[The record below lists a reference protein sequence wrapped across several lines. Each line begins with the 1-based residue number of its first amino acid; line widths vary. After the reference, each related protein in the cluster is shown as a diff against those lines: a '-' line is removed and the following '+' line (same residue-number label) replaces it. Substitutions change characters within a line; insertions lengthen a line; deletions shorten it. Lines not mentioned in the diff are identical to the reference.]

1 MTEQRKNL
9 IKLIS
14 AVIIILLLP
23 VLFFRFIGEDPAKK
37 AANSTRQIAVVNED
51 TGVLSDEVKADDE
64 DDQSAQFGKEVA
76 AVLGERPDYSWTV
89 VNRSAAETGLKSKK
103 YDAIVYIPSDFS
115 KNILSYDK
123 ERPQKATL
131 EFSIQDNLN
140 AVNKE
145 KVQRE
150 LEDAQKTMN
159 KKMSALY
166 WNFVSQKVDNI
177 RGEFDKIVNKE
188 SEFQNVMYNFYKPS
202 SNDLAGEIKRQK
214 DLIDEL
220 KKSMNEAQ
228 GTTKEKASTAE
239 EAKNTLKDFVDTVER
254 YKEYQE
260 NQKKLLLAAQDSTQQ
275 QIQTGLDAISA
286 QQKANQFSEQ
296 MSGLSTGISQVKTQL
311 GIAGLAMDDAKK
323 ARQDQVPLQEMGMA
337 KIQSDLINNYL
348 VQYKA
353 ASKAAALEKI
363 KYLMTID
370 RKPLTQSDENLDDE
384 DLNDQEDEKI
394 EDLDIDL
401 DEQREELKNIAA
413 VIQEIS
419 DSLKEPEKEDPT
431 PENPGTEKPGTDEP
445 PTDNPENPDDGG
457 STNPDDTQGDTENDS
472 NSSDTGNDGQTDG
485 NTQDQDQQQ
494 ETDGQ
499 EQNGES
505 SNGDSDSGQTET
517 GTSAEQTAS
526 TDSALQLIQ
535 LANEDGTGDSGGT
548 GSDGGT
554 TQPGDEGQTGNDEV
568 SDIAKAKEQLSKA
581 SERIKQI
588 EERLKE
594 KQDSH
599 NEKVT
604 KLVDKLQEKIEEL
617 DKKIVHLNK
626 IVTAREDDFKTIY
639 GIITRAENN
648 ILKSPYL
655 EYNQNI
661 KNSLSDLFSLPITTK
676 NVSQLMSY
684 YNDLSLYEATLY
696 DSLDQGSLSWVKK
709 NVLNE
714 QQDKVSSVLALSPEE
729 SASWEDLK
737 NNTMQTDEDI
747 DNFINGMTEFAD
759 NYGSYIRDS
768 QAGVLD
774 ELTKISESASKAS
787 EQLVTGAAQESA
799 TFNNDGLSGT
809 MALSV
814 QDTVGQEV
822 LQMSDMMGS
831 LSERQSGIIDY
842 TTNMQ
847 QSVNDV
853 QTKADTLN
861 NNWGKNVASTKL
873 VRSDVYGIL
882 GNTLVDGQ
890 NNGYVY
896 DYLANPLKISGQVP
910 EEKIQTVPPVVILV
924 IILISSLLIGYF
936 SSYYQNAPLLV
947 KGALFGILNI
957 LVGLMISLFGLNI
970 YSLPDDQTI
979 KWSVFTILLLV
990 ASSAFIRAAFRF
1002 GSIPGWVAS
1011 AAMILFY
1018 VAPLIDL
1025 IMPNFTF
1032 EDPVSKVYID
1042 IQYGTGHLFTMGIS
1056 VLLIITLIAAA
1067 LPLVIRLI
1075 AEKTAESDET
1085 YEA

>member
-311 GIAGLAMDDAKK
+311 GQTSTVLAGAQQI
-323 ARQDQVPLQEMGMA
+323 REGQVPQQELGMA
-337 KIQSDLINNYL
+337 KIQSDLID
-348 VQYKA
+348 QYQA
-353 ASKAAALEKI
+353 TSRQAALKQVYKLLIETRD
-363 KYLMTID
+363 YLTD
-370 RKPLTQSDENLDDE
+370 EPPTDNSSDGDSQDNQNDKDPKEE
-384 DLNDQEDEKI
+384 DPEELK
-394 EDLDIDL
+394 IDL
-401 DEQREELKNIAA
+401 EKQREELKTIAA
-413 VIQEIS
+413 DIQDIS
-419 DSLKEPEKEDPT
+419 DNLKEPEKEDPT
-431 PENPGTEKPGTDEP
+431 PEPDTNSGNNDGDGTIPNDQNGNSGE
-445 PTDNPENPDDGG
+445 DN
-457 STNPDDTQGDTENDS
+457 
-472 NSSDTGNDGQTDG
+472 NSSDTGNDGQMDG
-485 NTQDQDQQQ
+485 GTQDQDQQQ
-494 ETDGQ
+494 GTDGQ
-499 EQNGES
+499 RQNGDASNGES
-505 SNGDSDSGQTET
+505 NSGQTET
-517 GTSAEQTAS
+517 GTAEQTAS
-526 TDSALQLIQ
+526 SDSALQLIR
-535 LANEDGTGDSGGT
+535 LTNEDGTGDSGD
-548 GSDGGT
+548 DGGT
-554 TQPGDEGQTGNDEV
+554 TQPGDEGQNGNDEV

-588 EERLKE
+588 EEELKE
-594 KQDSH
+594 KETAH
-599 NEKVT
+599 NEELKK
-604 KLVDKLQEKIEEL
+604 KLEELKEQMDGLNDEIDDLKDQVKTLEDKLEKLEAKRKQELEGIYRDMYNAIQEL
-617 DKKIVHLNK
+617 ENK
-626 IVTAREDDFKTIY
+626 AQLPFTEAIY
-639 GIITRAENN
+639 INKENIN
-648 ILKSPYL
+648 ATMRYYKYL
-655 EYNQNI
+655 
-661 KNSLSDLFSLPITTK
+661 S
-676 NVSQLMSY
+676 V
-684 YNDLSLYEATLY
+684 Y
-696 DSLDQGSLSWVKK
+696 DSILSGTIDSAAKTNAINGQQGYV
-709 NVLNE
+709 N
-714 QQDKVSSVLALSPEE
+714 SVLALSPEE
-729 SASWEDLK
+729 SASWEALK

-774 ELTKISESASKAS
+774 ELTKISESASKAL

-822 LQMSDMMGS
+822 LQMSDVMGS

>member
-1 MTEQRKNL
+1 MTEQRKSL

-23 VLFFRFIGEDPAKK
+23 VLFFRFIGDDPTKK
-37 AANSTRQIAVVNED
+37 AVNSTRQIAVVNED
-51 TGVLSDEVKADDE
+51 TGVLSDEVKSDE
-64 DDQSAQFGKEVA
+64 EDKSAQFGKEVA

-89 VNRSAAETGLKSKK
+89 VNRSAAETGLASKK

-123 ERPQKATL
+123 DHPQKATL

-202 SNDLAGEIKRQK
+202 SNDLAGEIKQQK

-239 EAKNTLKDFVDTVER
+239 EAKNTLKEFIDTVER

-275 QIQTGLDAISA
+275 QIRTGLDAIQA
-286 QQKANQFSEQ
+286 QQKANQFSER
-296 MSGLSTGISQVKTQL
+296 MSGLATGIGQAKTQL
-311 GIAGLAMDDAKK
+311 GQTSNVLANAQEI
-323 ARQDQVPLQEMGMA
+323 REGQVSQQELGMA
-337 KIQSDLINNYL
+337 KIQSNLIE
-348 VQYKA
+348 QYQA
-353 ASKAAALEKI
+353 ASRQAALNQVYELLVPSRQALTVAKGDDPV
-363 KYLMTID
+363 ID
-370 RKPLTQSDENLDDE
+370 DGSDNNDKDKDPKEENPEEL
-384 DLNDQEDEKI
+384 K
-394 EDLDIDL
+394 IDL
-401 DEQREELKNIAA
+401 EKQREELKNIAA
-413 VIQEIS
+413 DIQDIS
-419 DSLKEPEKEDPT
+419 DNLKEPEKEDPT
-431 PENPGTEKPGTDEP
+431 PEDPGTEPDDP
-445 PTDNPENPDDGG
+445 STDNPEKPDDGG
-457 STNPDDTQGDTENDS
+457 STNPDDTQGDTGNDN

-485 NTQDQDQQQ
+485 STQDQDQQKG
-494 ETDGQ
+494 TDGQ
-499 EQNGES
+499 EQPS
-505 SNGDSDSGQTET
+505 DASDSGKTET

-526 TDSALQLIQ
+526 SDSALQFIK
-535 LANEDGTGDSGGT
+535 LANEDGTGDSGDT
-548 GSDGGT
+548 GSGGDT
-554 TQPGDEGQTGNDEV
+554 MEPGDQDQPGNGDI

-588 EERLKE
+588 EEELKE
-594 KQDSH
+594 KETAH
-599 NEKVT
+599 NEELKKKLEEIKVQMEGLNDEIEDLKDKVK
-604 KLVDKLQEKIEEL
+604 KLEGKLENLEAKRKREFEGIYSAIREL
-617 DKKIVHLNK
+617 ENK
-626 IVTAREDDFKTIY
+626 DQLQFSGEINTESISALMRYYK
-639 GIITRAENN
+639 
-648 ILKSPYL
+648 YL
-655 EYNQNI
+655 
-661 KNSLSDLFSLPITTK
+661 S
-676 NVSQLMSY
+676 V
-684 YNDLSLYEATLY
+684 Y
-696 DSLDQGSLSWVKK
+696 DSVLSGTIDSAAKAGAIDGQQGNVK
-709 NVLNE
+709 
-714 QQDKVSSVLALSPEE
+714 SVLALTPEE
-729 SASWEDLK
+729 SASWEALK

-747 DNFINGMTEFAD
+747 NSFIDGMTKFAD
-759 NYGSYIRDS
+759 DYSGYIRDS

-774 ELTKISESASKAS
+774 ELTKISESAAKAS
-787 EQLVTGAAQESA
+787 EQLVTGATQESA
-799 TFNNDGLSGT
+799 TFSNDGLSGT

-831 LSERQSGIIDY
+831 LSDRQSGIIDY

-853 QTKADTLN
+853 QAKADTLN

-873 VRSDVYGIL
+873 VRNDVYGIL

-896 DYLANPLKISGQVP
+896 DYLANPLKISGEVP

-924 IILISSLLIGYF
+924 IVLISSLLIGYF

-990 ASSAFIRAAFRF
+990 ASSAFIRTAFRF

-1042 IQYGTGHLFTMGIS
+1042 IQYGTGHLFTMGIT
-1056 VLLIITLIAAA
+1056 VLLIITVIAAA
-1067 LPLVIRLI
+1067 LPLIIRLM
-1075 AEKTAESDET
+1075 AEHTAESDET

>member
-1 MTEQRKNL
+1 MTEQRKSL

-23 VLFFRFIGEDPAKK
+23 VLFFRFIGDDPTKK
-37 AANSTRQIAVVNED
+37 AVNSTRQIAVVNED
-51 TGVLSDEVKADDE
+51 TGVLSDEVKSDE
-64 DDQSAQFGKEVA
+64 EDKSAHFGKEVA

-89 VNRSAAETGLKSKK
+89 VNRSAAETGLASKK

-123 ERPQKATL
+123 DHPRKATL

-202 SNDLAGEIKRQK
+202 SNDLAGEIKQQK

-239 EAKNTLKDFVDTVER
+239 EAKNTLKEFVDTVER

-275 QIQTGLDAISA
+275 QIHTGLDAIQA
-286 QQKANQFSEQ
+286 QQKANQFSER
-296 MSGLSTGISQVKTQL
+296 MSGLTTGIGQVKTQL
-311 GIAGLAMDDAKK
+311 GQTSTVLADAQ
-323 ARQDQVPLQEMGMA
+323 RVREGQVPRQELGMA
-337 KIQSDLINNYL
+337 KIQSDLID
-348 VQYKA
+348 QYQA
-353 ASKAAALEKI
+353 ASRQTALEQV
-363 KYLMTID
+363 YEMLV
-370 RKPLTQSDENLDDE
+370 LTRPALTVEKGEDPVVDDGSDDDDQDKDKDPKEE
-384 DLNDQEDEKI
+384 DPEELK
-394 EDLDIDL
+394 IDL
-401 DEQREELKNIAA
+401 EKQREELKNIAA
-413 VIQEIS
+413 DIQDIS
-419 DSLKEPEKEDPT
+419 DNLKEPEKEEPT
-431 PENPGTEKPGTDEP
+431 PENPGTENPGTDEP
-445 PTDNPENPDDGG
+445 STDNPENPDDG
-457 STNPDDTQGDTENDS
+457 SNTNPDDSQGDTGNDD

-494 ETDGQ
+494 GTDGQ
-499 EQNGES
+499 EQNGDA
-505 SNGDSDSGQTET
+505 SNGESDSGQTET

-526 TDSALQLIQ
+526 SDSALQFIQ
-535 LANEDGTGDSGGT
+535 LANEDGTGDSGDT
-548 GSDGGT
+548 GGDGGT
-554 TQPGDEGQTGNDEV
+554 TQPEDEDQTGNDEI

-588 EERLKE
+588 EEELKE
-594 KQDSH
+594 KETAH
-599 NEKVT
+599 NEELKK
-604 KLVDKLQEKIEEL
+604 KLEEL
-617 DKKIVHLNK
+617 KEQMDGLNDEIDDLKDQVKKLEGKLENLEAKRKREFEGIYSAIRELENK
-626 IVTAREDDFKTIY
+626 DQLQFTGEINTESISALMRYYK
-639 GIITRAENN
+639 
-648 ILKSPYL
+648 YL
-655 EYNQNI
+655 
-661 KNSLSDLFSLPITTK
+661 S
-676 NVSQLMSY
+676 V
-684 YNDLSLYEATLY
+684 Y
-696 DSLDQGSLSWVKK
+696 DSVLSGTIDSTAKTNAIDGQQGNVK
-709 NVLNE
+709 
-714 QQDKVSSVLALSPEE
+714 SILALSPAET
-729 SASWEDLK
+729 ASWEDLK
-737 NNTMQTDEDI
+737 NNMMQTDEDI
-747 DNFINGMTEFAD
+747 NSFIDGMTKFAD
-759 NYGSYIRDS
+759 DYSGFIRDS

-774 ELTKISESASKAS
+774 ELTKISESAAKAS
-787 EQLVTGAAQESA
+787 EQLVTGATQESA
-799 TFNNDGLSGT
+799 TFSNDGLSGT

-831 LSERQSGIIDY
+831 LSDRQSGIIDY

-873 VRSDVYGIL
+873 VRNDVYGIL

-896 DYLANPLKISGQVP
+896 DYLANPLKISGEVP
-910 EEKIQTVPPVVILV
+910 EEKTQTVPPVVILV
-924 IILISSLLIGYF
+924 IVLISSLLIGYF

-1042 IQYGTGHLFTMGIS
+1042 IQYGTGHLFAMGIS
-1056 VLLIITLIAAA
+1056 VLLIITVIAAA
-1067 LPLVIRLI
+1067 LPLIIRLM

>member
-1 MTEQRKNL
+1 MTEQRKSL

-23 VLFFRFIGEDPAKK
+23 VLFFRFIGDDPTKK
-37 AANSTRQIAVVNED
+37 AVNSTRQIAVVNED
-51 TGVLSDEVKADDE
+51 TGVLSDEVKSDE
-64 DDQSAQFGKEVA
+64 EDKSAQFGKEVA
-76 AVLGERPDYSWTV
+76 TVLGERPNYSWTV
-89 VNRSAAETGLKSKK
+89 VNRSAAETGLASKK

-123 ERPQKATL
+123 DHPQKATL

-202 SNDLAGEIKRQK
+202 SNDLAGEIKQQK

-239 EAKNTLKDFVDTVER
+239 EAKNTLKDFIDSVER

-275 QIQTGLDAISA
+275 QIQTGLDAITA
-286 QQKANQFSEQ
+286 QQKANQFSER
-296 MSGLSTGISQVKTQL
+296 MSGLATGISQAKTQL
-311 GIAGLAMDDAKK
+311 GLASLAVDNAKK
-323 ARQDQVPLQEMGMA
+323 SRQDQVPLQEMGMK
-337 KIQSDLINNYL
+337 KIENDMFSAFLSRYKSQYQAIKYHNLNQLQQNIEKLRLSLFKPKEGGEKEDEEDTSDNKDNTDKEDIEDIKLD
-348 VQYKA
+348 
-353 ASKAAALEKI
+353 LEK
-363 KYLMTID
+363 
-370 RKPLTQSDENLDDE
+370 
-384 DLNDQEDEKI
+384 
-394 EDLDIDL
+394 
-401 DEQREELKNIAA
+401 QRDELKNVAT
-413 VIQEIS
+413 EINDIS
-419 DSLKEPEKEDPT
+419 EGLKEPEQENPTTPAGEEPSTDDSSNTEEPSNDNSTSDDQPTKEDT
-431 PENPGTEKPGTDEP
+431 GSAEESTQDNGSQNDVQTNIETGQEHQESSNNAPEQD
-445 PTDNPENPDDGG
+445 
-457 STNPDDTQGDTENDS
+457 TNTENAGVS
-472 NSSDTGNDGQTDG
+472 KTDFSLIKLA
-485 NTQDQDQQQ
+485 D
-494 ETDGQ
+494 ETDGSS
-499 EQNGES
+499 QNDRPQGDGADGET
-505 SNGDSDSGQTET
+505 DISD
-517 GTSAEQTAS
+517 AKKR
-526 TDSALQLIQ
+526 L
-535 LANEDGTGDSGGT
+535 NE
-548 GSDGGT
+548 
-554 TQPGDEGQTGNDEV
+554 
-568 SDIAKAKEQLSKA
+568 AA
-581 SERIKQI
+581 IK
-588 EERLKE
+588 LKE
-594 KQDSH
+594 IENVLHEKQEEH
-599 NEKVT
+599 NNKLEKHIDGLNQEIKDLNTTVSKLNDQIVDLT
-604 KLVDKLQEKIEEL
+604 KKLVDFDINVNNAYGLIYDLEDEIIQALQSRGYVDQKEKLTSIFSSRIQT
-617 DKKIVHLNK
+617 D
-626 IVTAREDDFKTIY
+626 
-639 GIITRAENN
+639 N
-648 ILKSPYL
+648 ISNLMKY
-655 EYNQNI
+655 Y
-661 KNSLSDLFSLPITTK
+661 NSLNLYKSTLNDNLDLGSMTIISGEVIQEQDG
-676 NVSQLMSY
+676 NV
-684 YNDLSLYEATLY
+684 
-696 DSLDQGSLSWVKK
+696 K
-709 NVLNE
+709 
-714 QQDKVSSVLALSPEE
+714 SVLALTPAE

-747 DNFINGMTEFAD
+747 NSFIDGMTKFTEDYSGF
-759 NYGSYIRDS
+759 IRDT

-774 ELTKISESASKAS
+774 ELTKISESAAKAT
-787 EQLVTGAAQESA
+787 EQLVTGTTQEAA
-799 TFNNDGLSGT
+799 TFSNDGLSGT

-831 LSERQSGIIDY
+831 LSDRQSGIIDY

-853 QTKADTLN
+853 QVKADTLN

-873 VRSDVYGIL
+873 VRNDVYGIL

-896 DYLANPLKISGQVP
+896 DYLANPLKISGEVP

-924 IILISSLLIGYF
+924 IVLISSLLIGYF

-990 ASSAFIRAAFRF
+990 ASSAFIRTAFRF
-1002 GSIPGWVAS
+1002 GSIPGWAAS

-1042 IQYGTGHLFTMGIS
+1042 IQYGTGHLFTMGIT
-1056 VLLIITLIAAA
+1056 VLLIITVIAAA
-1067 LPLVIRLI
+1067 LPLIIRMM
-1075 AEKTAESDET
+1075 AEHTAESDET
-1085 YEA
+1085 YEV

>member
-1 MTEQRKNL
+1 MTEQRKSL

-23 VLFFRFIGEDPAKK
+23 VLFFRFIGDDPTKK
-37 AANSTRQIAVVNED
+37 AVNSTRQIAVVNED
-51 TGVLSDEVKADDE
+51 TGVLSDEVKSDE
-64 DDQSAQFGKEVA
+64 EDKSAQFGKEVA

-89 VNRSAAETGLKSKK
+89 VNRSAAETGLASKK

-123 ERPQKATL
+123 DHPQKATL

-202 SNDLAGEIKRQK
+202 SNDLAGEIKQQK

-239 EAKNTLKDFVDTVER
+239 EAKNTLKEFIDTVER

-275 QIQTGLDAISA
+275 QIRTGLDAIQA
-286 QQKANQFSEQ
+286 QQKANQFSER
-296 MSGLSTGISQVKTQL
+296 MSGLATGIGQAKTQL
-311 GIAGLAMDDAKK
+311 GLTSLALKSAEQT
-323 ARQDQVPLQEMGMA
+323 RQGQVPLQEMGMK
-337 KIQSDLINNYL
+337 KIQEDMFSTFLERYETQYTATKIQNLNQLQDKIVNLRPALIKPEEDDQKHDNSNEENNDKEEDTTEEIKLDLEQQRDELNN
-348 VQYKA
+348 VA
-353 ASKAAALEKI
+353 AEI
-363 KYLMTID
+363 K
-370 RKPLTQSDENLDDE
+370 
-384 DLNDQEDEKI
+384 
-394 EDLDIDL
+394 DIS
-401 DEQREELKNIAA
+401 EG
-413 VIQEIS
+413 
-419 DSLKEPEKEDPT
+419 LKEPELNNPTMPGSEDPT
-431 PENPGTEKPGTDEP
+431 NDDNTNNKNPTSGDQ
-445 PTDNPENPDDGG
+445 PTD
-457 STNPDDTQGDTENDS
+457 
-472 NSSDTGNDGQTDG
+472 GNDGSTDDS
-485 NTQDQDQQQ
+485 TQMNPEINNEADNQGQQNSS
-494 ETDGQ
+494 EKTNDL
-499 EQNGES
+499 NGK
-505 SNGDSDSGQTET
+505 TET
-517 GTSAEQTAS
+517 TAQS
-526 TDSALQLIQ
+526 KAALRIIQ
-535 LANEDGTGDSGGT
+535 LADENDGSQVDDSKNE
-548 GSDGGT
+548 
-554 TQPGDEGQTGNDEV
+554 
-568 SDIAKAKEQLSKA
+568 SDISIAKKRLNAAAEQIQK
-581 SERIKQI
+581 I
-588 EERLKE
+588 EEELKE
-594 KQDSH
+594 KQEEH
-599 NEKVT
+599 NSKVEKRI
-604 KLVDKLQEKIEEL
+604 EKL
-617 DKKIVHLNK
+617 DKEIKDLNDKVDSLNIKINDLTSKFNDINDQFNK
-626 IVTAREDDFKTIY
+626 SSLLISEK
-639 GIITRAENN
+639 EKE
-648 ILKSPYL
+648 ILKILRNNGDKDRL
-655 EYNQNI
+655 EQ
-661 KNSLSDLFSLPITTK
+661 LSSVFTSTVDTK
-676 NVSQLMSY
+676 NVSDLMKY
-684 YNDLSLYEATLY
+684 YNYLYLYEKTLT
-696 DSLDQGSLSWVKK
+696 DSLDVGSMSLLSRDAIQGQQGNVK
-709 NVLNE
+709 
-714 QQDKVSSVLALSPEE
+714 SVLALSPEE
-729 SASWEDLK
+729 SASWEALK

-747 DNFINGMTEFAD
+747 NSFIDGMTKFAD
-759 NYGSYIRDS
+759 DYSAYIRDS

-774 ELTKISESASKAS
+774 ELTKISESAAKAS
-787 EQLVTGAAQESA
+787 EQLVTGATQESA
-799 TFNNDGLSGT
+799 TFSNDGLSGT

-831 LSERQSGIIDY
+831 LSDRQSGIIDY

-853 QTKADTLN
+853 QAKADTLN

-873 VRSDVYGIL
+873 VRNDVYGIL

-896 DYLANPLKISGQVP
+896 DYLANPLKISGEVP

-924 IILISSLLIGYF
+924 IVLISSLLIGYF

-990 ASSAFIRAAFRF
+990 ASSAFIRTAFRF

-1042 IQYGTGHLFTMGIS
+1042 IQYGTGHLFTMGIT
-1056 VLLIITLIAAA
+1056 VLLIITVIAAA
-1067 LPLVIRLI
+1067 LPLIIRLM
-1075 AEKTAESDET
+1075 AEHTAESDET

>member
-1 MTEQRKNL
+1 MTEQRKSL

-23 VLFFRFIGEDPAKK
+23 VLFFRFIGDDPTKK
-37 AANSTRQIAVVNED
+37 AVNSTRQIAVVNED
-51 TGVLSDEVKADDE
+51 TGVLSDEVKSDE
-64 DDQSAQFGKEVA
+64 EDKSAHFGKEVA

-89 VNRSAAETGLKSKK
+89 VNRSAAETGLASKK

-123 ERPQKATL
+123 DHPRKATL

-202 SNDLAGEIKRQK
+202 SNDLAGEIKQQK

-239 EAKNTLKDFVDTVER
+239 EAKNTLKEFVDTVER

-275 QIQTGLDAISA
+275 QIHTGLDAIQA
-286 QQKANQFSEQ
+286 QQKANQFSER
-296 MSGLSTGISQVKTQL
+296 MSGLATGISQVKTQL
-311 GIAGLAMDDAKK
+311 GQTSTVLAA
-323 ARQDQVPLQEMGMA
+323 AQQIREGQVPQQELGMA
-337 KIQSDLINNYL
+337 KIQSNLID
-348 VQYKA
+348 QYQA
-353 ASKAAALEKI
+353 ASRQAALNQVYGLLVES
-363 KYLMTID
+363 
-370 RKPLTQSDENLDDE
+370 RAALTVAKGDPQPDGDDGSDDE
-384 DLNDQEDEKI
+384 DKDPKEEDPEELK
-394 EDLDIDL
+394 IDL
-401 DEQREELKNIAA
+401 EKQREELKNIAA
-413 VIQEIS
+413 DIQDIS
-419 DSLKEPEKEDPT
+419 DNLKEPEKEDPT
-431 PENPGTEKPGTDEP
+431 PEDPGTEKPGTDEP
-445 PTDNPENPDDGG
+445 STDKPDNPDDGG
-457 STNPDDTQGDTENDS
+457 STNPDDTQGDTGNDD

-494 ETDGQ
+494 GTDGQ
-499 EQNGES
+499 EQNGDA
-505 SNGDSDSGQTET
+505 SNGESDSGQTET

-526 TDSALQLIQ
+526 SDSALQLIQ
-535 LANEDGTGDSGGT
+535 LANEDGTGDSGDT
-548 GSDGGT
+548 GGDGGT
-554 TQPGDEGQTGNDEV
+554 TQPEDEDQTGNDDI

-588 EERLKE
+588 EEELKE
-594 KQDSH
+594 KETAH
-599 NEKVT
+599 NEELKK
-604 KLVDKLQEKIEEL
+604 KLEEL
-617 DKKIVHLNK
+617 KEQMDGLNDEIGDLKDQVKKLEGKLENLEAKRKREFEGIYSAIRELENK
-626 IVTAREDDFKTIY
+626 DQLQFPGEINTESISALMRYYK
-639 GIITRAENN
+639 
-648 ILKSPYL
+648 YL
-655 EYNQNI
+655 
-661 KNSLSDLFSLPITTK
+661 S
-676 NVSQLMSY
+676 V
-684 YNDLSLYEATLY
+684 Y
-696 DSLDQGSLSWVKK
+696 DSVLSGTIDSTAKTNAIAGQQGNVK
-709 NVLNE
+709 
-714 QQDKVSSVLALSPEE
+714 SVLALSPEE
-729 SASWEDLK
+729 SASWEALK

-747 DNFINGMTEFAD
+747 NSFIDGMTKFAD
-759 NYGSYIRDS
+759 EYSGFIRDS

-774 ELTKISESASKAS
+774 ELTKISESAAKAS
-787 EQLVTGAAQESA
+787 EQLVTGATQESA
-799 TFNNDGLSGT
+799 TFSNDGLSGT

-831 LSERQSGIIDY
+831 LSDRQSGIIDY

-873 VRSDVYGIL
+873 VRNDVYGIL

-896 DYLANPLKISGQVP
+896 DYLANPLKISGEVP
-910 EEKIQTVPPVVILV
+910 EEKTQTVPPVVILV
-924 IILISSLLIGYF
+924 IVLISSLLIGYF

-1042 IQYGTGHLFTMGIS
+1042 IQYGTGHLFAMGIS
-1056 VLLIITLIAAA
+1056 VLLIITVIAAA
-1067 LPLVIRLI
+1067 LPLIIRLM

>member
-1 MTEQRKNL
+1 MTEQRKSL

-23 VLFFRFIGEDPAKK
+23 VLFFRFIGDDPTKK
-37 AANSTRQIAVVNED
+37 AVNSTRQIAVVNED
-51 TGVLSDEVKADDE
+51 TGVLSDEVKSDE
-64 DDQSAQFGKEVA
+64 EDKSAQFGKEVA

-89 VNRSAAETGLKSKK
+89 VNRSAAETGLASKK

-123 ERPQKATL
+123 DHPQKATL

-202 SNDLAGEIKRQK
+202 SNDLAGEIKQQK

-239 EAKNTLKDFVDTVER
+239 EAKNTLKEFIDTVER

-275 QIQTGLDAISA
+275 QIRTGLDAIQA
-286 QQKANQFSEQ
+286 QQKANQFSER
-296 MSGLSTGISQVKTQL
+296 MSGLATGISQAKTQL
-311 GIAGLAMDDAKK
+311 GIAGLAMNDAKK

-337 KIQSDLINNYL
+337 KIQSDLIKDYRDNVLNQVYGLL
-348 VQYKA
+348 VEAREPITDGNESETDDQDPKEVDPEEL
-353 ASKAAALEKI
+353 KIDLEK
-363 KYLMTID
+363 
-370 RKPLTQSDENLDDE
+370 
-384 DLNDQEDEKI
+384 
-394 EDLDIDL
+394 
-401 DEQREELKNIAA
+401 QREELKNIAA
-413 VIQEIS
+413 DIKDIS
-419 DSLKEPEKEDPT
+419 DNLKEPEKEEPT
-431 PENPGTEKPGTDEP
+431 PEDPGTDEP
-445 PTDNPENPDDGG
+445 STDNPDKPDDGNN
-457 STNPDDTQGDTENDS
+457 TIPDGTQGDTGNND
-472 NSSDTGNDGQTDG
+472 NNSDTGTEGQTDG
-485 NTQDQDQQQ
+485 DTQDRDQQG
-494 ETDGQ
+494 TDGQ
-499 EQNGES
+499 EQNGDA
-505 SNGDSDSGQTET
+505 SNGASDSGQIET

-526 TDSALQLIQ
+526 SDSALQFIK
-535 LANEDGTGDSGGT
+535 LANEGGT
-548 GSDGGT
+548 GESGGDGGT
-554 TQPGDEGQTGNDEV
+554 TEPGNEDQPGNDDI

-581 SERIKQI
+581 SERIKKI
-588 EERLKE
+588 EEELKE
-594 KQDSH
+594 KEDKH
-599 NEKVT
+599 NE
-604 KLVDKLQEKIEEL
+604 EL
-617 DKKIVHLNK
+617 YKKIKELNGQ
-626 IVTAREDDFKTIY
+626 IDDLKDEIDELNQQHEKVFSEGIYKTIY
-639 GIITRAENN
+639 DLESKNQLGFTKPLRSKN
-648 ILKSPYL
+648 ISNLMKYYKYL
-655 EYNQNI
+655 SVYDLV
-661 KNSLSDLFSLPITTK
+661 LSGTIDSTAKTK
-676 NVSQLMSY
+676 AIDGQQGNV
-684 YNDLSLYEATLY
+684 
-696 DSLDQGSLSWVKK
+696 K
-709 NVLNE
+709 
-714 QQDKVSSVLALSPEE
+714 SVLALSPEE
-729 SASWEDLK
+729 SASWEALK

-747 DNFINGMTEFAD
+747 NSFIDGMTKFAD
-759 NYGSYIRDS
+759 DYSGFIRDS

-774 ELTKISESASKAS
+774 ELTKISESAAKAS
-787 EQLVTGAAQESA
+787 EQLVTGATQESA
-799 TFNNDGLSGT
+799 TFSNDGLSGT

-831 LSERQSGIIDY
+831 LSDRQSGIIDY

-853 QTKADTLN
+853 QAKADTLN

-873 VRSDVYGIL
+873 VRNDVYGIL

-896 DYLANPLKISGQVP
+896 DYLANPLKISGEVP

-924 IILISSLLIGYF
+924 IVLISSLLIGYF

-990 ASSAFIRAAFRF
+990 ASSAFIRTAFRF

-1042 IQYGTGHLFTMGIS
+1042 IQYGTGHLFTMGIT
-1056 VLLIITLIAAA
+1056 VLLIITVIAAA
-1067 LPLVIRLI
+1067 LPLIIRLM
-1075 AEKTAESDET
+1075 AEHTAESDET

>member
-1 MTEQRKNL
+1 MTEQRKSL

-23 VLFFRFIGEDPAKK
+23 VLFFRFIGDDPTKK
-37 AANSTRQIAVVNED
+37 AVNSTRQIAVVNED
-51 TGVLSDEVKADDE
+51 TGVLSDEVKSDE
-64 DDQSAQFGKEVA
+64 EDKSAHFGKEVA

-89 VNRSAAETGLKSKK
+89 VNRSAAETGLASKK

-123 ERPQKATL
+123 DHPRKATL

-202 SNDLAGEIKRQK
+202 SNDLAGEIKQQK

-239 EAKNTLKDFVDTVER
+239 EAKNTLKDFIDTVER

-275 QIQTGLDAISA
+275 QIHTGLDAIQA
-286 QQKANQFSEQ
+286 QQKANQFSER
-296 MSGLSTGISQVKTQL
+296 MSGLATGINQVKTQL
-311 GIAGLAMDDAKK
+311 GQTSTVLAA
-323 ARQDQVPLQEMGMA
+323 AQQIREGQVPQQELGMA
-337 KIQSDLINNYL
+337 KIQSDLID
-348 VQYKA
+348 QYQA
-353 ASKAAALEKI
+353 ASRQAALNQVYGLLVES
-363 KYLMTID
+363 
-370 RKPLTQSDENLDDE
+370 RAALTVAKGDPEPDGDDGSDDE
-384 DLNDQEDEKI
+384 DKDPKEENPEELK
-394 EDLDIDL
+394 IDL
-401 DEQREELKNIAA
+401 EKQREELKNIAA
-413 VIQEIS
+413 DIQDIS
-419 DSLKEPEKEDPT
+419 DNLKEPEKEEPT

-445 PTDNPENPDDGG
+445 STDKPDNPDDGG
-457 STNPDDTQGDTENDS
+457 STNPDDTQGDTGNDD

-494 ETDGQ
+494 GTDGQ
-499 EQNGES
+499 EQNGDA
-505 SNGDSDSGQTET
+505 SNGESDSGQTET

-526 TDSALQLIQ
+526 SDSALQFIQ
-535 LANEDGTGDSGGT
+535 LANEDGTGDSGDT
-548 GSDGGT
+548 GGDGGT
-554 TQPGDEGQTGNDEV
+554 TQPEDEDQTGNDEI

-588 EERLKE
+588 EEELKE
-594 KQDSH
+594 KETAH
-599 NEKVT
+599 NEELKK
-604 KLVDKLQEKIEEL
+604 KLEEL
-617 DKKIVHLNK
+617 KEQMDGLNDEIDDLKDQVKKLEGKLENLEAKRKREFEGIYSAIRELENK
-626 IVTAREDDFKTIY
+626 DQLQFTGEINTESISALMRYYK
-639 GIITRAENN
+639 
-648 ILKSPYL
+648 YL
-655 EYNQNI
+655 
-661 KNSLSDLFSLPITTK
+661 S
-676 NVSQLMSY
+676 V
-684 YNDLSLYEATLY
+684 Y
-696 DSLDQGSLSWVKK
+696 DSVLSGTIDSTAKTNAIDGQQGNVK
-709 NVLNE
+709 
-714 QQDKVSSVLALSPEE
+714 SVLALSPEE
-729 SASWEDLK
+729 SASWEALK

-747 DNFINGMTEFAD
+747 NSFIDGMTKFAD
-759 NYGSYIRDS
+759 EYSGFIRDS

-774 ELTKISESASKAS
+774 ELTKISESAAKAS
-787 EQLVTGAAQESA
+787 EQLVTGATQESA
-799 TFNNDGLSGT
+799 TFSNDGLSGT

-831 LSERQSGIIDY
+831 LSDRQSGIIDY

-873 VRSDVYGIL
+873 VRNDVYGIL

-896 DYLANPLKISGQVP
+896 DYLANPLKISGEVP
-910 EEKIQTVPPVVILV
+910 EEKTQTVPPVVILV
-924 IILISSLLIGYF
+924 IVLISSLLIGYF

-1042 IQYGTGHLFTMGIS
+1042 IQYGTGHLFAMGIS
-1056 VLLIITLIAAA
+1056 VLLIITVIAAA
-1067 LPLVIRLI
+1067 LPLIIRLM

>member
-311 GIAGLAMDDAKK
+311 GQTSTVLAGAQQI
-323 ARQDQVPLQEMGMA
+323 REGQVPQQELGMA
-337 KIQSDLINNYL
+337 NIQSNLID
-348 VQYKA
+348 QYQA
-353 ASKAAALEKI
+353 ASRQTALNQVYKLLIETREYLTDEPPPDNSSDGDNQDNQDNSNDKDPKEDPEELKIDLEK
-363 KYLMTID
+363 
-370 RKPLTQSDENLDDE
+370 
-384 DLNDQEDEKI
+384 
-394 EDLDIDL
+394 
-401 DEQREELKNIAA
+401 QREELKIIAA
-413 VIQEIS
+413 DIQDIS
-419 DSLKEPEKEDPT
+419 DNLKEPEKE
-431 PENPGTEKPGTDEP
+431 EP
-445 PTDNPENPDDGG
+445 APENPDHPDDG
-457 STNPDDTQGDTENDS
+457 SSPNPDDTQGDTGNND
-472 NSSDTGNDGQTDG
+472 NSSDTGKDGQTDG
-485 NTQDQDQQQ
+485 NNQNQDQQQ
-494 ETDGQ
+494 GTDGQ
-499 EQNGES
+499 EQNGDASHGE
-505 SNGDSDSGQTET
+505 SDSGQTET
-517 GTSAEQTAS
+517 GTSAEQAAS
-526 TDSALQLIQ
+526 SDSALQFIQ
-535 LANEDGTGDSGGT
+535 LANEDGTG
-548 GSDGGT
+548 SDGDT
-554 TQPGDEGQTGNDEV
+554 TEPGNEDQPGNDDI

-588 EERLKE
+588 EEELKE
-594 KQDSH
+594 KETAH
-599 NEKVT
+599 NEELKK
-604 KLVDKLQEKIEEL
+604 KLEEL
-617 DKKIVHLNK
+617 EEQMDGLNDEIEDLK
-626 IVTAREDDFKTIY
+626 GKVKELEGKLENLEAKRKRELEGIYRDMHNAIQELENKDQLTFTNAIYINKENIDTAMRYYKF
-639 GIITRAENN
+639 
-648 ILKSPYL
+648 
-655 EYNQNI
+655 
-661 KNSLSDLFSLPITTK
+661 LS
-676 NVSQLMSY
+676 V
-684 YNDLSLYEATLY
+684 Y
-696 DSLDQGSLSWVKK
+696 DSVLSGTIDSTAKTNAIDGQQGNVK
-709 NVLNE
+709 
-714 QQDKVSSVLALSPEE
+714 SVLAIKPEE

-822 LQMSDMMGS
+822 LQMSDVMGS

>member
-1 MTEQRKNL
+1 MTEQRKSL

-23 VLFFRFIGEDPAKK
+23 VLFFRFIGDDPTKK
-37 AANSTRQIAVVNED
+37 AVNSTRQIAVVNED
-51 TGVLSDEVKADDE
+51 TGVLSDEVKSDE
-64 DDQSAQFGKEVA
+64 EDKSAQFGKEVA

-89 VNRSAAETGLKSKK
+89 VNRSAAETGLATKK

-123 ERPQKATL
+123 DHPQKATL

-202 SNDLAGEIKRQK
+202 SNDLAGEIKQQK

-239 EAKNTLKDFVDTVER
+239 EAKNTLKEFIDTVER

-275 QIQTGLDAISA
+275 QIRTGLDAIQA
-286 QQKANQFSEQ
+286 QQKANQFSER
-296 MSGLSTGISQVKTQL
+296 MSGLATGIGQAKTQL
-311 GIAGLAMDDAKK
+311 GIAGLAMNDAKK

-337 KIQSDLINNYL
+337 KIQSDLIKDYRDNVLNQVYGLL
-348 VQYKA
+348 VEAREPITDGNESETDDQDPKEVDPEEL
-353 ASKAAALEKI
+353 KIDLEK
-363 KYLMTID
+363 
-370 RKPLTQSDENLDDE
+370 
-384 DLNDQEDEKI
+384 
-394 EDLDIDL
+394 
-401 DEQREELKNIAA
+401 QREELKNIAA
-413 VIQEIS
+413 DIKDIS
-419 DSLKEPEKEDPT
+419 DNLKEPEKEEPT
-431 PENPGTEKPGTDEP
+431 PEPDTNSGNNDGDGTIPNDQN
-445 PTDNPENPDDGG
+445 DNSGEDN
-457 STNPDDTQGDTENDS
+457 

-485 NTQDQDQQQ
+485 STQDQDQQKG
-494 ETDGQ
+494 TDGQ
-499 EQNGES
+499 EQNGDAS
-505 SNGDSDSGQTET
+505 DGASDSGQIET
-517 GTSAEQTAS
+517 GISAEQTAS
-526 TDSALQLIQ
+526 SDSALQIIK
-535 LANEDGTGDSGGT
+535 LANEGGT
-548 GSDGGT
+548 GESGGDGGT
-554 TQPGDEGQTGNDEV
+554 TEPGNEDQPGNDDI

-581 SERIKQI
+581 SERIKKI
-588 EERLKE
+588 EEELKE
-594 KQDSH
+594 KEDKH
-599 NEKVT
+599 NE
-604 KLVDKLQEKIEEL
+604 EL
-617 DKKIVHLNK
+617 YKKIKELNGQIDNLK
-626 IVTAREDDFKTIY
+626 DEIDELNQQHEKVFSEGIYKTIY
-639 GIITRAENN
+639 DLESKNQLGFTKP
-648 ILKSPYL
+648 LKSKNISNLMKYYKYL
-655 EYNQNI
+655 SVYDLV
-661 KNSLSDLFSLPITTK
+661 LSGTIDSTAKTK
-676 NVSQLMSY
+676 AIEGKQGNVKSI
-684 YNDLSLYEATLY
+684 
-696 DSLDQGSLSWVKK
+696 
-709 NVLNE
+709 
-714 QQDKVSSVLALSPEE
+714 LALSPAE
-729 SASWEDLK
+729 SASWEALK

-747 DNFINGMTEFAD
+747 NSFIDGMTKFAGD
-759 NYGSYIRDS
+759 YSGFIRDS

-774 ELTKISESASKAS
+774 ELTKISESAAKAS
-787 EQLVTGAAQESA
+787 EQLVTGATQESA
-799 TFNNDGLSGT
+799 TFSNDGLSGT

-831 LSERQSGIIDY
+831 LSDRQSGIIDY

-853 QTKADTLN
+853 QAKADTLN

-873 VRSDVYGIL
+873 VRNDVYGIL

-896 DYLANPLKISGQVP
+896 DYLANPLKISGEVP

-924 IILISSLLIGYF
+924 IVLISSLLIGYF

-957 LVGLMISLFGLNI
+957 LVGLMNSLFGLNI

-990 ASSAFIRAAFRF
+990 ASSAFIRTAFRF

-1042 IQYGTGHLFTMGIS
+1042 IQYGTGHLFTMGIT
-1056 VLLIITLIAAA
+1056 VLLIITVIAAA
-1067 LPLVIRLI
+1067 LPLIIRLM
-1075 AEKTAESDET
+1075 AEHTAESDET

>member
-296 MSGLSTGISQVKTQL
+296 MSGLTTGISQVKTQL
-311 GIAGLAMDDAKK
+311 GQTSTVLAA
-323 ARQDQVPLQEMGMA
+323 AQQIREGQVPQQELGMA
-337 KIQSDLINNYL
+337 KIQSDLIN
-348 VQYKA
+348 QYQA
-353 ASKAAALEKI
+353 ASRQTALNQVYKLLIETREYLTDEPPPDNSSDGDNQDNQDNSNDKDPKEDPEELKIDLEK
-363 KYLMTID
+363 
-370 RKPLTQSDENLDDE
+370 
-384 DLNDQEDEKI
+384 
-394 EDLDIDL
+394 
-401 DEQREELKNIAA
+401 QREELKTIAA
-413 VIQEIS
+413 DIQDIS
-419 DSLKEPEKEDPT
+419 NNLKEPEKEDAK
-431 PENPGTEKPGTDEP
+431 PEDPGTDKPSTE
-445 PTDNPENPDDGG
+445 NPNNPDDG
-457 STNPDDTQGDTENDS
+457 SNTNPDDTKGDTG
-472 NSSDTGNDGQTDG
+472 TDGQTDG
-485 NTQDQDQQQ
+485 NNQDQDQQQ
-494 ETDGQ
+494 GTDGQ
-499 EQNGES
+499 EQNGNA
-505 SNGDSDSGQTET
+505 SNGESDSGQTET

-526 TDSALQLIQ
+526 SDSALQFIQ
-535 LANEDGTGDSGGT
+535 LANEDED
-548 GSDGGT
+548 T
-554 TQPGDEGQTGNDEV
+554 TQPGNEDQPGNDDI

-588 EERLKE
+588 EEELKE
-594 KQDSH
+594 KETAY
-599 NEKVT
+599 N
-604 KLVDKLQEKIEEL
+604 EEL
-617 DKKIVHLNK
+617 KKKLEELEEQMDGLNDEIEDLK
-626 IVTAREDDFKTIY
+626 GKVKELEGKLENLEAKRKRELEGIYRDMYNAIRELENKDQLTFTNAIYINKENIDTAMRYYKF
-639 GIITRAENN
+639 
-648 ILKSPYL
+648 
-655 EYNQNI
+655 
-661 KNSLSDLFSLPITTK
+661 LS
-676 NVSQLMSY
+676 V
-684 YNDLSLYEATLY
+684 Y
-696 DSLDQGSLSWVKK
+696 DSVLSGTIDSTAKTDAINGQQGNVK
-709 NVLNE
+709 
-714 QQDKVSSVLALSPEE
+714 SVLAIKPEE

-774 ELTKISESASKAS
+774 ELTKISESASKAT

-822 LQMSDMMGS
+822 LQMSDVMGS

>member
-1 MTEQRKNL
+1 MTEQRKSL

-23 VLFFRFIGEDPAKK
+23 VLFFRFIGDDPTKK
-37 AANSTRQIAVVNED
+37 AVNSTRQIAVVNED
-51 TGVLSDEVKADDE
+51 TGVLSDEVKSDE
-64 DDQSAQFGKEVA
+64 EDKSAHFGKEVA

-89 VNRSAAETGLKSKK
+89 VNRSAAETGLASKK

-123 ERPQKATL
+123 DHPRKATL

-202 SNDLAGEIKRQK
+202 SNDLAGEIKQQK

-239 EAKNTLKDFVDTVER
+239 EAKNTLKEFVDTVER

-275 QIQTGLDAISA
+275 QIHTGLDAIQA
-286 QQKANQFSEQ
+286 QQKANQFSER
-296 MSGLSTGISQVKTQL
+296 MSGLTTGIGQVKTQL
-311 GIAGLAMDDAKK
+311 GQTSTVLADAQ
-323 ARQDQVPLQEMGMA
+323 RVREGQVPRQELGMA
-337 KIQSDLINNYL
+337 KIQSDLID
-348 VQYKA
+348 QYQA
-353 ASKAAALEKI
+353 ASRQTALEQV
-363 KYLMTID
+363 YEMLV
-370 RKPLTQSDENLDDE
+370 LTRPALTVEKGEDPVVDDGSDDDDQDKDKDPKEE
-384 DLNDQEDEKI
+384 DPEELK
-394 EDLDIDL
+394 IDL
-401 DEQREELKNIAA
+401 EKQREELKNIAA
-413 VIQEIS
+413 DIQDIS
-419 DSLKEPEKEDPT
+419 DNLKEPEKEEPT
-431 PENPGTEKPGTDEP
+431 PENPGTENPGTDEP
-445 PTDNPENPDDGG
+445 STDNPENPNDG
-457 STNPDDTQGDTENDS
+457 SNTNPDDSQGDTGNDD

-494 ETDGQ
+494 GTDGQ
-499 EQNGES
+499 EQNGDV
-505 SNGDSDSGQTET
+505 SNGESDSGQTET

-526 TDSALQLIQ
+526 SDSALQFIQ
-535 LANEDGTGDSGGT
+535 LANEDGTGDSGDT
-548 GSDGGT
+548 GGDGGT
-554 TQPGDEGQTGNDEV
+554 TQPEDEAQTGNDEI

-588 EERLKE
+588 EEELKE
-594 KQDSH
+594 KETAH
-599 NEKVT
+599 NEELKK
-604 KLVDKLQEKIEEL
+604 KLEEL
-617 DKKIVHLNK
+617 KEQMDGLNDEIDDLKDQVKKLEGKLENLEAKRKREFEGIYSAIRELENK
-626 IVTAREDDFKTIY
+626 DQLQFTGEINTESISALMRYYK
-639 GIITRAENN
+639 
-648 ILKSPYL
+648 YL
-655 EYNQNI
+655 
-661 KNSLSDLFSLPITTK
+661 S
-676 NVSQLMSY
+676 V
-684 YNDLSLYEATLY
+684 Y
-696 DSLDQGSLSWVKK
+696 DSVLSGTIDSTAKTNAIDGQQGNVK
-709 NVLNE
+709 
-714 QQDKVSSVLALSPEE
+714 SILALSPAET
-729 SASWEDLK
+729 ASWEGLK
-737 NNTMQTDEDI
+737 NNMMQTDEDI
-747 DNFINGMTEFAD
+747 NSFIDGMTKFAD
-759 NYGSYIRDS
+759 DYSGFIRDS

-774 ELTKISESASKAS
+774 ELTKISESAAKAS
-787 EQLVTGAAQESA
+787 EQLVTGATQESA
-799 TFNNDGLSGT
+799 TFSNDGLSGT

-831 LSERQSGIIDY
+831 LSDRQSGIIDY

-873 VRSDVYGIL
+873 VRNDVYGIL

-896 DYLANPLKISGQVP
+896 DYLANPLKISGEVP

-924 IILISSLLIGYF
+924 IVLISSLLIGYF

-1042 IQYGTGHLFTMGIS
+1042 IQYGTGHLFAMGIS
-1056 VLLIITLIAAA
+1056 VLLIITVIAAA
-1067 LPLVIRLI
+1067 LPLIIRLM

>member
-14 AVIIILLLP
+14 AVVIILLLP
-23 VLFFRFIGEDPAKK
+23 VLFFRFIGDDPTKK
-37 AANSTRQIAVVNED
+37 AVNSTRQIAVVNED
-51 TGVLSDEVKADDE
+51 TGVLSDEVKSDE
-64 DDQSAQFGKEVA
+64 EDKSAQFGKEVA

-89 VNRSAAETGLKSKK
+89 VNRSAAETGLASKK

-115 KNILSYDK
+115 RNILSYDK
-123 ERPQKATL
+123 DHPQKATL

-202 SNDLAGEIKRQK
+202 SNDLAGEIKQQK

-239 EAKNTLKDFVDTVER
+239 EAKNTLKEFVDTVER

-275 QIQTGLDAISA
+275 QIHRGLDAIQA
-286 QQKANQFSEQ
+286 QQKANQFSER
-296 MSGLSTGISQVKTQL
+296 MSGLATGISQVKTQL
-311 GIAGLAMDDAKK
+311 GQTSTVLAA
-323 ARQDQVPLQEMGMA
+323 AQQIREGQVPQQELGMA
-337 KIQSDLINNYL
+337 KIQSDLID
-348 VQYKA
+348 QYQA
-353 ASKAAALEKI
+353 ASRQTALEQV
-363 KYLMTID
+363 YELLVPA
-370 RKPLTQSDENLDDE
+370 RQALTVAKGDDP
-384 DLNDQEDEKI
+384 I
-394 EDLDIDL
+394 EDDGSDNDDQDKDPKEEDPEELKIDL
-401 DEQREELKNIAA
+401 EKQREELKNIAA
-413 VIQEIS
+413 DIQDIS
-419 DSLKEPEKEDPT
+419 DNLKEPEKEEPAPEDPD
-431 PENPGTEKPGTDEP
+431 TEKPGTDEP
-445 PTDNPENPDDGG
+445 STDIPEKPDDGG
-457 STNPDDTQGDTENDS
+457 STNPDDNTQGDTGNDD

-485 NTQDQDQQQ
+485 NTQDQDQQPG
-494 ETDGQ
+494 TDGQ
-499 EQNGES
+499 KQNGDTSNGES
-505 SNGDSDSGQTET
+505 DNGQTET

-526 TDSALQLIQ
+526 SDSTLQLIQ
-535 LANEDGTGDSGGT
+535 LANEDGAGDTGG
-548 GSDGGT
+548 DGGT
-554 TQPGDEGQTGNDEV
+554 TQPEDEDQTGNDEI

-588 EERLKE
+588 EEELKE
-594 KQDSH
+594 KETAH
-599 NEKVT
+599 NEELKK
-604 KLVDKLQEKIEEL
+604 KLEEL
-617 DKKIVHLNK
+617 KEQMDGLNDEIDDLKDQVKKLEEKLENLEAKRKRELEGIYRDMYNAIQELENK
-626 IVTAREDDFKTIY
+626 AQLPFTKAIY
-639 GIITRAENN
+639 INKE
-648 ILKSPYL
+648 
-655 EYNQNI
+655 NI
-661 KNSLSDLFSLPITTK
+661 KTA
-676 NVSQLMSY
+676 MRY
-684 YNDLSLYEATLY
+684 YNYLSVY
-696 DSLDQGSLSWVKK
+696 DSILSGTIDSTAKTNAINGQQGNVK
-709 NVLNE
+709 
-714 QQDKVSSVLALSPEE
+714 SILALSPEE
-729 SASWEDLK
+729 SASWEALK

-747 DNFINGMTEFAD
+747 NSFIDGMTKFAD
-759 NYGSYIRDS
+759 EYSGFIRDS

-774 ELTKISESASKAS
+774 ELTKISDSAAKAS
-787 EQLVTGAAQESA
+787 EQLVTGATQESA
-799 TFNNDGLSGT
+799 TFSNDGLSGT

-831 LSERQSGIIDY
+831 LSDRQSGIIDY

-873 VRSDVYGIL
+873 IRSDVYGIL

-896 DYLANPLKISGQVP
+896 DYLANPLKISGEVP
-910 EEKIQTVPPVVILV
+910 EEKTQTVPPVVILV

-1056 VLLIITLIAAA
+1056 VLLIITGIAAA
-1067 LPLVIRLI
+1067 LPLIIRLM

>member
-1 MTEQRKNL
+1 MTEQRKSL

-23 VLFFRFIGEDPAKK
+23 VLFFRFIGDDPTKK
-37 AANSTRQIAVVNED
+37 AVNSTRQIAVVNED
-51 TGVLSDEVKADDE
+51 TGVLSDEVKSDE
-64 DDQSAQFGKEVA
+64 EDKSAQFGKEVA

-89 VNRSAAETGLKSKK
+89 VNRSAAETGLASKK

-123 ERPQKATL
+123 DHPQKATL

-177 RGEFDKIVNKE
+177 RGEFDNIVNKE

-202 SNDLAGEIKRQK
+202 SNDLAGEIKQQK

-239 EAKNTLKDFVDTVER
+239 EAKNTLKEFVDTVER

-260 NQKKLLLAAQDSTQQ
+260 NQKKLLLEAQDSTQQ
-275 QIQTGLDAISA
+275 QIRTGLDAIQA
-286 QQKANQFSEQ
+286 QQKANQFSER
-296 MSGLSTGISQVKTQL
+296 MSGLATGISQAKTQL
-311 GIAGLAMDDAKK
+311 GQTSNVLADAQ
-323 ARQDQVPLQEMGMA
+323 RVREGQVPQQELGMA
-337 KIQSDLINNYL
+337 KIQSDLID
-348 VQYKA
+348 QYQV
-353 ASKAAALEKI
+353 ASRQAALSQVYE
-363 KYLMTID
+363 LLVPA
-370 RKPLTQSDENLDDE
+370 RRALTVDKGEDPTEEDGSDNDDQNQDKDPKEE
-384 DLNDQEDEKI
+384 DPEELK
-394 EDLDIDL
+394 IDL
-401 DEQREELKNIAA
+401 EKQREELKSIAA
-413 VIQEIS
+413 DIQDIS
-419 DSLKEPEKEDPT
+419 DNLKEPEKEDST
-431 PENPGTEKPGTDEP
+431 PEPDTNSGNNDGDGTIPNDQNGNSGE
-445 PTDNPENPDDGG
+445 DN
-457 STNPDDTQGDTENDS
+457 

-494 ETDGQ
+494 GTDGQ
-499 EQNGES
+499 KQNDDASNGES
-505 SNGDSDSGQTET
+505 NSGHTET

-526 TDSALQLIQ
+526 SDSALQLIR
-535 LANEDGTGDSGGT
+535 LANEDRTGDSGD
-548 GSDGGT
+548 DGGT
-554 TQPGDEGQTGNDEV
+554 TQPEDDGEV

-588 EERLKE
+588 EEELEEKETAHNEELKKKLEELKE
-594 KQDSH
+594 QMDGLNDEIDDLKGQVKTL
-599 NEKVT
+599 E
-604 KLVDKLQEKIEEL
+604 DKLKKLEAKRKQELEGIYRDMYNAIQEL
-617 DKKIVHLNK
+617 ENK
-626 IVTAREDDFKTIY
+626 AQLPFTEAIY
-639 GIITRAENN
+639 INKENIN
-648 ILKSPYL
+648 AAMRYYKYL
-655 EYNQNI
+655 
-661 KNSLSDLFSLPITTK
+661 S
-676 NVSQLMSY
+676 V
-684 YNDLSLYEATLY
+684 Y
-696 DSLDQGSLSWVKK
+696 DSVLSGTIDSAAKTNAIEGKQGNVK
-709 NVLNE
+709 
-714 QQDKVSSVLALSPEE
+714 SILALSPAE
-729 SASWEDLK
+729 SASWEALK

-747 DNFINGMTEFAD
+747 NSFIDGMTKFAD
-759 NYGSYIRDS
+759 DYSGFIRDS

-774 ELTKISESASKAS
+774 ELTKISESAAKAT
-787 EQLVTGAAQESA
+787 EQLVTGATQESA
-799 TFNNDGLSGT
+799 TFSNDGLSGT
-809 MALSV
+809 MALNV

-831 LSERQSGIIDY
+831 LSDRQSGIIDY

-853 QTKADTLN
+853 QAKADTLN

-873 VRSDVYGIL
+873 VRNDVYGIL

-896 DYLANPLKISGQVP
+896 DYLANPLKISGEVP
-910 EEKIQTVPPVVILV
+910 EEKTQTVPPVVILV
-924 IILISSLLIGYF
+924 IVLISSLLIGYF

-990 ASSAFIRAAFRF
+990 ASSAFIRTAFRF

-1042 IQYGTGHLFTMGIS
+1042 IQYGTGHLFTMGIT
-1056 VLLIITLIAAA
+1056 VLLIITVIAAA
-1067 LPLVIRLI
+1067 LPLIIRLM
-1075 AEKTAESDET
+1075 AEHTAESDET

>member
-1 MTEQRKNL
+1 MTEQRKSL

-23 VLFFRFIGEDPAKK
+23 VLFFRFIGEDPTKK
-37 AANSTRQIAVVNED
+37 AVNSTRQIAVVNED
-51 TGVLSDEVKADDE
+51 TGVLSDEVKSDE
-64 DDQSAQFGKEVA
+64 EDKSAHFGKEVA

-89 VNRSAAETGLKSKK
+89 VNRSAAETGLASKK

-123 ERPQKATL
+123 DHPRKATL

-202 SNDLAGEIKRQK
+202 SNDLAGEIKQQK

-239 EAKNTLKDFVDTVER
+239 EAKNTLKEFVDTVER

-275 QIQTGLDAISA
+275 QIHTGLDAIQA
-286 QQKANQFSEQ
+286 QQKANQFSER

-311 GIAGLAMDDAKK
+311 GQTSTVLAA
-323 ARQDQVPLQEMGMA
+323 AQQIREGQVPQQELGMA
-337 KIQSDLINNYL
+337 KIQSDLID
-348 VQYKA
+348 QYQA
-353 ASKAAALEKI
+353 TSRQAALNQVYGLLVES
-363 KYLMTID
+363 
-370 RKPLTQSDENLDDE
+370 RAALTVAKGDPEPDGDDGSDDE
-384 DLNDQEDEKI
+384 DKDPKEENPEELK
-394 EDLDIDL
+394 IDL
-401 DEQREELKNIAA
+401 EKQREELKNIAA
-413 VIQEIS
+413 DIQDIS
-419 DSLKEPEKEDPT
+419 DNLKEPEKEEPT
-431 PENPGTEKPGTDEP
+431 PENPGTENPGTDEP
-445 PTDNPENPDDGG
+445 STDNPENPDDG
-457 STNPDDTQGDTENDS
+457 SNTNPDDSQGDTGNDD

-494 ETDGQ
+494 GTDGQ
-499 EQNGES
+499 EQNGDA
-505 SNGDSDSGQTET
+505 SNGESDSGQTET

-526 TDSALQLIQ
+526 SDSALQLIQ
-535 LANEDGTGDSGGT
+535 LANEDGTGDSGDT
-548 GSDGGT
+548 GGDGGT
-554 TQPGDEGQTGNDEV
+554 TQPEDEDQTGNDEI

-588 EERLKE
+588 EEELKE
-594 KQDSH
+594 KETAH
-599 NEKVT
+599 NEELKK
-604 KLVDKLQEKIEEL
+604 KLEEL
-617 DKKIVHLNK
+617 KEQMDSLNDEIDDLKDQVKKLEGKLENLEAKRKREFEGIYSAIRELENK
-626 IVTAREDDFKTIY
+626 DQLQFPGEINTESISALMRYYK
-639 GIITRAENN
+639 
-648 ILKSPYL
+648 YL
-655 EYNQNI
+655 
-661 KNSLSDLFSLPITTK
+661 S
-676 NVSQLMSY
+676 V
-684 YNDLSLYEATLY
+684 Y
-696 DSLDQGSLSWVKK
+696 DSVLSGTIDSTAKTNAIDGQQGNVK
-709 NVLNE
+709 
-714 QQDKVSSVLALSPEE
+714 SILALSPAET
-729 SASWEDLK
+729 ASWEDLK
-737 NNTMQTDEDI
+737 NNMMQTDEDI
-747 DNFINGMTEFAD
+747 NSFIDGMTKFAD
-759 NYGSYIRDS
+759 DYSGFIRDS

-774 ELTKISESASKAS
+774 ELTKISESAAKAS
-787 EQLVTGAAQESA
+787 EQLVTGVTQESA
-799 TFNNDGLSGT
+799 TFSNDGLSGT

-831 LSERQSGIIDY
+831 LSDRQSGIIDY

-873 VRSDVYGIL
+873 VRNDVYGIL

-896 DYLANPLKISGQVP
+896 DYLANPLKISGEVP
-910 EEKIQTVPPVVILV
+910 EEKTQTVPPVVILV
-924 IILISSLLIGYF
+924 IVLISSLLIGYF

-1042 IQYGTGHLFTMGIS
+1042 IQYGTGHLFAMGIS
-1056 VLLIITLIAAA
+1056 VLLIITVIAAA
-1067 LPLVIRLI
+1067 LPLIIRLM

>member
-311 GIAGLAMDDAKK
+311 GQTSTVLAGAQQI
-323 ARQDQVPLQEMGMA
+323 REGQVPQQELGMA
-337 KIQSDLINNYL
+337 KIQSNLID
-348 VQYKA
+348 QYQA
-353 ASKAAALEKI
+353 VSRQAALNQVYGLLVEA
-363 KYLMTID
+363 
-370 RKPLTQSDENLDDE
+370 REALTVAKGDPQPDGDNGSDDE
-384 DLNDQEDEKI
+384 DKDPNEENPEELK
-394 EDLDIDL
+394 IDL
-401 DEQREELKNIAA
+401 EKQREELKSIAA
-413 VIQEIS
+413 DIQDIS
-419 DSLKEPEKEDPT
+419 DNLKEPEKEEPA
-431 PENPGTEKPGTDEP
+431 PENPS
-445 PTDNPENPDDGG
+445 PENPDHPDDGSNPNPDDG
-457 STNPDDTQGDTENDS
+457 SSPNPDDTQGDTGNDD
-472 NSSDTGNDGQTDG
+472 NSSDTGKDGQTDG
-485 NTQDQDQQQ
+485 NNQDQDQQQ
-494 ETDGQ
+494 GTDGQ
-499 EQNGES
+499 EHNGDASNGE
-505 SNGDSDSGQTET
+505 SDSGQTET

-526 TDSALQLIQ
+526 SDSALQFIQ
-535 LANEDGTGDSGGT
+535 LANEDE
-548 GSDGGT
+548 GT
-554 TQPGDEGQTGNDEV
+554 TQPGNEDQPGNDDI

-588 EERLKE
+588 EEELKE
-594 KQDSH
+594 KETAH
-599 NEKVT
+599 NDELNKKLEELKEQMDGLNDEIDDLKDQVEKLET
-604 KLVDKLQEKIEEL
+604 KLENLEAKRQKEFEGIYRAIRELENKDQLQFPGEINTESISALMRYYK
-617 DKKIVHLNK
+617 
-626 IVTAREDDFKTIY
+626 
-639 GIITRAENN
+639 
-648 ILKSPYL
+648 YL
-655 EYNQNI
+655 
-661 KNSLSDLFSLPITTK
+661 S
-676 NVSQLMSY
+676 V
-684 YNDLSLYEATLY
+684 Y
-696 DSLDQGSLSWVKK
+696 DSVLSGTVDSTAKTNVIDGQQGNVK
-709 NVLNE
+709 
-714 QQDKVSSVLALSPEE
+714 SVLAIKPEE

-737 NNTMQTDEDI
+737 NNMMQTDEDI

>member
-1 MTEQRKNL
+1 MTEQRKSL

-23 VLFFRFIGEDPAKK
+23 VLFFRFIGDDPTKK
-37 AANSTRQIAVVNED
+37 AVNSTRQIAVVNED
-51 TGVLSDEVKADDE
+51 TGVLSDEVKSDE
-64 DDQSAQFGKEVA
+64 EDKSAQFGKEVA

-89 VNRSAAETGLKSKK
+89 VNRSAAETGLASKK

-123 ERPQKATL
+123 DHPQKATL

-202 SNDLAGEIKRQK
+202 SNDLAGEIKQQK

-239 EAKNTLKDFVDTVER
+239 EAKNTLKEFIDTVER

-275 QIQTGLDAISA
+275 QIRTGLDAIQA
-286 QQKANQFSEQ
+286 QQKANQFSER
-296 MSGLSTGISQVKTQL
+296 MSGLATGISQAKTQL
-311 GIAGLAMDDAKK
+311 GQTSNVLANAQQI
-323 ARQDQVPLQEMGMA
+323 REGQVSQQELGMA
-337 KIQSDLINNYL
+337 KIQSDLID
-348 VQYKA
+348 QYQV
-353 ASKAAALEKI
+353 ASRQAALSQVYE
-363 KYLMTID
+363 LLVPA
-370 RKPLTQSDENLDDE
+370 RRALTVDKGEDPTEEDGSDNDDQNQDKDPKEE
-384 DLNDQEDEKI
+384 DPEELK
-394 EDLDIDL
+394 IDL
-401 DEQREELKNIAA
+401 EKQREELKSIAA
-413 VIQEIS
+413 DIQDIS
-419 DSLKEPEKEDPT
+419 DNLKEPEKEDST
-431 PENPGTEKPGTDEP
+431 PEPDTNSGNNDGDGTIPNDQNGNSGE
-445 PTDNPENPDDGG
+445 DN
-457 STNPDDTQGDTENDS
+457 

-494 ETDGQ
+494 GTDGQ
-499 EQNGES
+499 KQNDDASNGES
-505 SNGDSDSGQTET
+505 NSGHTET

-526 TDSALQLIQ
+526 SDSALQLIR
-535 LANEDGTGDSGGT
+535 LANEDGTGDSG
-548 GSDGGT
+548 DNGGT
-554 TQPGDEGQTGNDEV
+554 TQPEDDGEV

-588 EERLKE
+588 EEELEEKETAHNEELKKKLEELKE
-594 KQDSH
+594 QMDGLNDEIDDLKGQVKTL
-599 NEKVT
+599 E
-604 KLVDKLQEKIEEL
+604 DKLKKLEAKRKQELEGIYRDMYNAIQEL
-617 DKKIVHLNK
+617 ENK
-626 IVTAREDDFKTIY
+626 AQLPFTEAIY
-639 GIITRAENN
+639 INKENIN
-648 ILKSPYL
+648 AAMRYYKYL
-655 EYNQNI
+655 
-661 KNSLSDLFSLPITTK
+661 S
-676 NVSQLMSY
+676 V
-684 YNDLSLYEATLY
+684 Y
-696 DSLDQGSLSWVKK
+696 DSVLSGTIDSAAKTNAIEGQQGNVK
-709 NVLNE
+709 
-714 QQDKVSSVLALSPEE
+714 SVLALTPEE
-729 SASWEDLK
+729 SASWEALK

-747 DNFINGMTEFAD
+747 NSFIDGMTKFAD
-759 NYGSYIRDS
+759 DYSGYIRDS

-774 ELTKISESASKAS
+774 ELTKISESAAKAS
-787 EQLVTGAAQESA
+787 EQLVTGATQESA
-799 TFNNDGLSGT
+799 TFSNDGLSGT

-831 LSERQSGIIDY
+831 LSDRQSGIIDY

-853 QTKADTLN
+853 QAKADTLN

-873 VRSDVYGIL
+873 VRNDVYGIL

-896 DYLANPLKISGQVP
+896 DYLANPLKISGEVP

-924 IILISSLLIGYF
+924 IVLISSLLIGYF

-990 ASSAFIRAAFRF
+990 ASSAFIRTAFRF

-1042 IQYGTGHLFTMGIS
+1042 IQYGTGHLFTMGIT
-1056 VLLIITLIAAA
+1056 VLLIITVIAAA
-1067 LPLVIRLI
+1067 LPLIIRLM
-1075 AEKTAESDET
+1075 AEHTAESDET

>member
-1 MTEQRKNL
+1 MTEQRKSL

-23 VLFFRFIGEDPAKK
+23 VLFFRFIGDDPTKK
-37 AANSTRQIAVVNED
+37 AVNSTRQIAVVNED
-51 TGVLSDEVKADDE
+51 TGVLSDEVKSDE
-64 DDQSAQFGKEVA
+64 EDKSAQFGKEVA

-89 VNRSAAETGLKSKK
+89 VNRSAAETGLASKK

-123 ERPQKATL
+123 DHPQKATL

-202 SNDLAGEIKRQK
+202 SNDLAGEIKQQK

-239 EAKNTLKDFVDTVER
+239 EAKNTLKEFIETVER

-275 QIQTGLDAISA
+275 QIRTGLDAIQA
-286 QQKANQFSEQ
+286 QQKANQFSER
-296 MSGLSTGISQVKTQL
+296 MSGLATGTGQAKSQL
-311 GIAGLAMDDAKK
+311 GIAGLAMNDAKK

-337 KIQSDLINNYL
+337 KIQSDLIKDYRDNVLNQVYGLL
-348 VQYKA
+348 VEAREPITDGNESETDDQDPKEVDPEEL
-353 ASKAAALEKI
+353 KIDLEK
-363 KYLMTID
+363 
-370 RKPLTQSDENLDDE
+370 
-384 DLNDQEDEKI
+384 
-394 EDLDIDL
+394 
-401 DEQREELKNIAA
+401 QREELKNIAA
-413 VIQEIS
+413 DIKDIS
-419 DSLKEPEKEDPT
+419 DNLKEPEKEEPT
-431 PENPGTEKPGTDEP
+431 PEDPGTDEP
-445 PTDNPENPDDGG
+445 STDNPDKPDDGNN
-457 STNPDDTQGDTENDS
+457 TIPDDTHGDTGNND
-472 NSSDTGNDGQTDG
+472 NNSDTGTEGQTDG
-485 NTQDQDQQQ
+485 DTQDRDQQG
-494 ETDGQ
+494 TDGQ
-499 EQNGES
+499 EQNGDA
-505 SNGDSDSGQTET
+505 SNGASDSGQIET

-526 TDSALQLIQ
+526 SDSALQFIK
-535 LANEDGTGDSGGT
+535 LANEGGNGESGG
-548 GSDGGT
+548 DGGT
-554 TQPGDEGQTGNDEV
+554 TEPGNEDQPGNDDI

-581 SERIKQI
+581 SERIKKI
-588 EERLKE
+588 EEELKE
-594 KQDSH
+594 KEDKH
-599 NEKVT
+599 NE
-604 KLVDKLQEKIEEL
+604 EL
-617 DKKIVHLNK
+617 YKKIKELNGQIDNLK
-626 IVTAREDDFKTIY
+626 DEIDELNQQHEKVFSEGIYKTIY
-639 GIITRAENN
+639 DLESKNQLGFTKP
-648 ILKSPYL
+648 LKSKNISNLMKYYKYL
-655 EYNQNI
+655 SVYDLV
-661 KNSLSDLFSLPITTK
+661 LSGTIDSTAKTK
-676 NVSQLMSY
+676 AIEGQQGNV
-684 YNDLSLYEATLY
+684 
-696 DSLDQGSLSWVKK
+696 K
-709 NVLNE
+709 
-714 QQDKVSSVLALSPEE
+714 SVLALSPEE
-729 SASWEDLK
+729 SASWEALK

-747 DNFINGMTEFAD
+747 NTFIDGMTKFAD
-759 NYGSYIRDS
+759 DYSGFIRDS

-774 ELTKISESASKAS
+774 ELTKISESAAKAT
-787 EQLVTGAAQESA
+787 EQLVTGATQESA
-799 TFNNDGLSGT
+799 TFSNDGLSGT

-831 LSERQSGIIDY
+831 LSDRQSGIIDY

-853 QTKADTLN
+853 QAKADTLN

-873 VRSDVYGIL
+873 VRNDVYGIL

-896 DYLANPLKISGQVP
+896 DYLANPLKISGEVP

-924 IILISSLLIGYF
+924 IVLISSLLIGYF

-990 ASSAFIRAAFRF
+990 ASSAFIRTAFRF

-1042 IQYGTGHLFTMGIS
+1042 IQYGTGHLFTMGIT
-1056 VLLIITLIAAA
+1056 VLLIITVIAAA
-1067 LPLVIRLI
+1067 LPLIIRLM
-1075 AEKTAESDET
+1075 AEHTAESDET

>member
-1 MTEQRKNL
+1 MTEQRKSL

-23 VLFFRFIGEDPAKK
+23 VLFFRFIGDDPTKK
-37 AANSTRQIAVVNED
+37 AVNSTRQIAVVNED
-51 TGVLSDEVKADDE
+51 TGVLSDEVKSDE
-64 DDQSAQFGKEVA
+64 EDKSAHFGKEVA

-89 VNRSAAETGLKSKK
+89 VNRSAAETGLASKK

-123 ERPQKATL
+123 DHPRKATL

-202 SNDLAGEIKRQK
+202 SNDLAGEIKQQK

-239 EAKNTLKDFVDTVER
+239 EAKNTLKEFVDTVER

-275 QIQTGLDAISA
+275 QIHTGLDAIQA
-286 QQKANQFSEQ
+286 QQKANQFSER
-296 MSGLSTGISQVKTQL
+296 MSGLTTGIGQVKTQL
-311 GIAGLAMDDAKK
+311 GQTSTVLADAQ
-323 ARQDQVPLQEMGMA
+323 RVREGQVPRQELGMA
-337 KIQSDLINNYL
+337 KIQSDLID
-348 VQYKA
+348 QYQA
-353 ASKAAALEKI
+353 ASRQTALEQV
-363 KYLMTID
+363 YEMLV
-370 RKPLTQSDENLDDE
+370 LTRPALTVEKGEDPVVDDGSDDDDQDKDKDKDPKEE
-384 DLNDQEDEKI
+384 DPEELK
-394 EDLDIDL
+394 IDL
-401 DEQREELKNIAA
+401 EKQREELKNIAA
-413 VIQEIS
+413 DIQDIS
-419 DSLKEPEKEDPT
+419 DNLKEPEKDE
-431 PENPGTEKPGTDEP
+431 PGTEPDEP
-445 PTDNPENPDDGG
+445 STDIPEKPDDGG
-457 STNPDDTQGDTENDS
+457 STSPDDTQGDTGNDD

-485 NTQDQDQQQ
+485 NTQDQDQQPGA
-494 ETDGQ
+494 DGQ
-499 EQNGES
+499 EQNGDAS
-505 SNGDSDSGQTET
+505 DGKSDSGQSET
-517 GTSAEQTAS
+517 GTFAEQTAS
-526 TDSALQLIQ
+526 SDSALQLIQ
-535 LANEDGTGDSGGT
+535 LANEDGTGDTEG
-548 GSDGGT
+548 DGGT
-554 TQPGDEGQTGNDEV
+554 TQPGDEGQTGNDKI

-588 EERLKE
+588 EKELKE
-594 KQDSH
+594 KETAH
-599 NEKVT
+599 NEELKK
-604 KLVDKLQEKIEEL
+604 KLEELKEQMDGLNDEIDDLKDQVKTLDDKLKRLEAKRKRELEGIYSDMYNAIQELENQAQLPFTKAIY
-617 DKKIVHLNK
+617 INK
-626 IVTAREDDFKTIY
+626 E
-639 GIITRAENN
+639 
-648 ILKSPYL
+648 
-655 EYNQNI
+655 NI
-661 KNSLSDLFSLPITTK
+661 KTA
-676 NVSQLMSY
+676 MRY
-684 YNDLSLYEATLY
+684 YNYLSVY
-696 DSLDQGSLSWVKK
+696 DSILSGTIDSTAKANAINGQQGNVK
-709 NVLNE
+709 
-714 QQDKVSSVLALSPEE
+714 SVLALSPEE
-729 SASWEDLK
+729 SASWEALK

-747 DNFINGMTEFAD
+747 NSFIDGMTKFAD
-759 NYGSYIRDS
+759 EYSGFIRDS

-774 ELTKISESASKAS
+774 ELTKISESAAKAS
-787 EQLVTGAAQESA
+787 EQLVTGATQESA
-799 TFNNDGLSGT
+799 TFSNDGLSGT

-831 LSERQSGIIDY
+831 LSDRQSGIIDY

-873 VRSDVYGIL
+873 VRNDVYGIL

-896 DYLANPLKISGQVP
+896 DYLANPLKISGEVP
-910 EEKIQTVPPVVILV
+910 EEKTQTVPPVVILV
-924 IILISSLLIGYF
+924 IVLISSLLIGYF

-1002 GSIPGWVAS
+1002 GSIPGWLAS

-1042 IQYGTGHLFTMGIS
+1042 IQYGTGHLFAMGIS
-1056 VLLIITLIAAA
+1056 VLLIITVIAAA
-1067 LPLVIRLI
+1067 LPLIIRLM

>member
-1 MTEQRKNL
+1 MTEQRKSL

-23 VLFFRFIGEDPAKK
+23 VLFFRFIGDDPTKK
-37 AANSTRQIAVVNED
+37 AVNSTRQIAVVNED
-51 TGVLSDEVKADDE
+51 TGVLSDEVKSDE
-64 DDQSAQFGKEVA
+64 EDKSAQFGKEVA

-89 VNRSAAETGLKSKK
+89 VNRSAAETGLASKK

-123 ERPQKATL
+123 DHPQKATL

-202 SNDLAGEIKRQK
+202 SNDLAGEIKQQK

-239 EAKNTLKDFVDTVER
+239 EAKNTLKEFIDTVER

-275 QIQTGLDAISA
+275 QIRTGLDAIQA
-286 QQKANQFSEQ
+286 QQKANQFSER
-296 MSGLSTGISQVKTQL
+296 MSGLATGIGQAKTQL
-311 GIAGLAMDDAKK
+311 GQTSNVLANAQQI
-323 ARQDQVPLQEMGMA
+323 REDQVPQQEFGMA
-337 KIQSDLINNYL
+337 KIQSDLIN
-348 VQYKA
+348 QYQA
-353 ASKAAALEKI
+353 ASRQTALNQVYELLVPARQALTVAKGDDPVIDDGSDNNDKDKDPKEEDPEELKIDLEK
-363 KYLMTID
+363 
-370 RKPLTQSDENLDDE
+370 
-384 DLNDQEDEKI
+384 
-394 EDLDIDL
+394 
-401 DEQREELKNIAA
+401 QREELKNIAA
-413 VIQEIS
+413 DIQDIS
-419 DSLKEPEKEDPT
+419 DNLKEPEKEDPT
-431 PENPGTEKPGTDEP
+431 PGDPGTDEP
-445 PTDNPENPDDGG
+445 STDKPEKPDDG
-457 STNPDDTQGDTENDS
+457 SNTKPDDTKGNTGND
-472 NSSDTGNDGQTDG
+472 DTGNDGQTDG
-485 NTQDQDQQQ
+485 GTQDQEQQQ
-494 ETDGQ
+494 GTDGQ
-499 EQNGES
+499 EQT
-505 SNGDSDSGQTET
+505 GDASDSGKTET

-526 TDSALQLIQ
+526 SDSALQFIK
-535 LANEDGTGDSGGT
+535 LANEGGTGDSGDT
-548 GSDGGT
+548 GGDGGA
-554 TQPGDEGQTGNDEV
+554 TQPGDQDQPGNDDI

-588 EERLKE
+588 EEELKE
-594 KQDSH
+594 KETAH
-599 NEKVT
+599 NEELKK
-604 KLVDKLQEKIEEL
+604 KLEEL
-617 DKKIVHLNK
+617 KEQMDGLNDEIDDLKDKVKKLEAKRKRDLEGIYRDMYNAIQELENK
-626 IVTAREDDFKTIY
+626 VQLPFTEAIY
-639 GIITRAENN
+639 INKENIN
-648 ILKSPYL
+648 AAMRYYKYL
-655 EYNQNI
+655 
-661 KNSLSDLFSLPITTK
+661 S
-676 NVSQLMSY
+676 V
-684 YNDLSLYEATLY
+684 Y
-696 DSLDQGSLSWVKK
+696 DSVLSGTIDSAAKAGAIDGQQGNVK
-709 NVLNE
+709 
-714 QQDKVSSVLALSPEE
+714 SVLALTPAE
-729 SASWEDLK
+729 SASWEALK

-747 DNFINGMTEFAD
+747 NSFIDGMTKFAD
-759 NYGSYIRDS
+759 DYSGFIRDS

-774 ELTKISESASKAS
+774 ELTKISESAAKAS
-787 EQLVTGAAQESA
+787 EQLVTGATQESA
-799 TFNNDGLSGT
+799 TFSNDGLSGT

-831 LSERQSGIIDY
+831 LSDRQSGIIDY

-853 QTKADTLN
+853 QAKADTLN

-873 VRSDVYGIL
+873 VRNDVYGIL

-896 DYLANPLKISGQVP
+896 DYLANPLKISGEVP

-924 IILISSLLIGYF
+924 IVLISSLLIGYF

-990 ASSAFIRAAFRF
+990 ASSAFIRTAFRF

-1042 IQYGTGHLFTMGIS
+1042 IQYGTGHLFTMGIT
-1056 VLLIITLIAAA
+1056 VLLIITVIAAA
-1067 LPLVIRLI
+1067 LPLIIRLM
-1075 AEKTAESDET
+1075 AEHTAESDET

>member
-1 MTEQRKNL
+1 MTEQRKSL
-9 IKLIS
+9 IKLIF

-23 VLFFRFIGEDPAKK
+23 VLFFRFIGDDPTKK
-37 AANSTRQIAVVNED
+37 AVNSTRQIAVVNED
-51 TGVLSDEVKADDE
+51 TGVLSDEVKSDE
-64 DDQSAQFGKEVA
+64 EDKSAQFGKEVA

-89 VNRSAAETGLKSKK
+89 VNRSAAETGLASKK

-123 ERPQKATL
+123 DHPQKATL

-202 SNDLAGEIKRQK
+202 SNDLAGEIKQQK

-239 EAKNTLKDFVDTVER
+239 EAKNTLKEFIDTVER

-275 QIQTGLDAISA
+275 QIRTGLDAIQA
-286 QQKANQFSEQ
+286 QQKANQFSER
-296 MSGLSTGISQVKTQL
+296 MSGLATGIGHAKSQL
-311 GIAGLAMDDAKK
+311 GQTSNVLANAQQI
-323 ARQDQVPLQEMGMA
+323 REGQVSQQELGMA
-337 KIQSDLINNYL
+337 KIQSNLIE
-348 VQYKA
+348 QYQA
-353 ASKAAALEKI
+353 ASRQAALNQVYELLVPARQALTVPKEDDPV
-363 KYLMTID
+363 ID
-370 RKPLTQSDENLDDE
+370 DGSDNNDKDKDPKEE
-384 DLNDQEDEKI
+384 DPEELK
-394 EDLDIDL
+394 IDL
-401 DEQREELKNIAA
+401 EKQREELKNIAA
-413 VIQEIS
+413 DIQDIS
-419 DSLKEPEKEDPT
+419 DNLKEPEKEDPT
-431 PENPGTEKPGTDEP
+431 PEDPGTEPDDP
-445 PTDNPENPDDGG
+445 STDNPEKPDDGG
-457 STNPDDTQGDTENDS
+457 STNPDDTQGDTGNDN

-485 NTQDQDQQQ
+485 STQDQDQQKG
-494 ETDGQ
+494 TDGQ
-499 EQNGES
+499 EQPS
-505 SNGDSDSGQTET
+505 DASDSGKTET

-526 TDSALQLIQ
+526 SDSALQFIK
-535 LANEDGTGDSGGT
+535 LANEGGT
-548 GSDGGT
+548 GESGGDGGT
-554 TQPGDEGQTGNDEV
+554 TEPGNEDQPGNDDI

-588 EERLKE
+588 EEELKE
-594 KQDSH
+594 KETAH
-599 NEKVT
+599 NEELKK
-604 KLVDKLQEKIEEL
+604 KLEEL
-617 DKKIVHLNK
+617 TEQMNGLTDEIDDLKDKVKKLEGKLENLEAKRKREFEGIYSAIRELENK
-626 IVTAREDDFKTIY
+626 DQLQFSGDINTESISALMRYYK
-639 GIITRAENN
+639 
-648 ILKSPYL
+648 YL
-655 EYNQNI
+655 
-661 KNSLSDLFSLPITTK
+661 S
-676 NVSQLMSY
+676 V
-684 YNDLSLYEATLY
+684 Y
-696 DSLDQGSLSWVKK
+696 DSVLSGTIDSAAKAGAINGQQG
-709 NVLNE
+709 NV
-714 QQDKVSSVLALSPEE
+714 QSVLALSPEE
-729 SASWEDLK
+729 SASWEALK

-747 DNFINGMTEFAD
+747 NTFIDGMTKFAD
-759 NYGSYIRDS
+759 DYSGFIRDS

-774 ELTKISESASKAS
+774 ELTKISESAAKAS
-787 EQLVTGAAQESA
+787 EQLVTGATQESA
-799 TFNNDGLSGT
+799 TFSNDGLSGT

-831 LSERQSGIIDY
+831 LSDRQSGIIDY

-853 QTKADTLN
+853 QAKADTLN

-873 VRSDVYGIL
+873 VRNDVYGIL

-896 DYLANPLKISGQVP
+896 DYLANPLKISGEVP

-924 IILISSLLIGYF
+924 IVLISSLLIGYF

-990 ASSAFIRAAFRF
+990 ASSAFIRTAFRF

-1042 IQYGTGHLFTMGIS
+1042 IQYGTGHLFTMGIT
-1056 VLLIITLIAAA
+1056 VLLIITVIAAA
-1067 LPLVIRLI
+1067 LPLIIRLM
-1075 AEKTAESDET
+1075 AEHTAESDET

>member
-1 MTEQRKNL
+1 MTEQRKSL

-23 VLFFRFIGEDPAKK
+23 VLFFRFIGDDPTKK
-37 AANSTRQIAVVNED
+37 AVNSTRQIAVVNED
-51 TGVLSDEVKADDE
+51 TGVLSDEVKSDE
-64 DDQSAQFGKEVA
+64 EDKSAQFGKEVA

-89 VNRSAAETGLKSKK
+89 VNRSAAETGLASKK

-123 ERPQKATL
+123 DHPQKATL

-202 SNDLAGEIKRQK
+202 SNDLAGEIKQQK

-239 EAKNTLKDFVDTVER
+239 EAKNTLKEFIDTVER

-275 QIQTGLDAISA
+275 QIRTGLDAIQA
-286 QQKANQFSEQ
+286 QQKANQFSER
-296 MSGLSTGISQVKTQL
+296 MSGLATGISQAKTQL
-311 GIAGLAMDDAKK
+311 GQTSNVLANAQQI
-323 ARQDQVPLQEMGMA
+323 REGQVSQQELGMA
-337 KIQSDLINNYL
+337 KIQSNLIE
-348 VQYKA
+348 QYQA
-353 ASKAAALEKI
+353 ASRQAALNQVYELLVPARQALTVAKGDDPV
-363 KYLMTID
+363 ID
-370 RKPLTQSDENLDDE
+370 DGSDNNDKDKDPKEE
-384 DLNDQEDEKI
+384 DPEELK
-394 EDLDIDL
+394 IDL
-401 DEQREELKNIAA
+401 EKQREELKNIAA
-413 VIQEIS
+413 DIQDIS
-419 DSLKEPEKEDPT
+419 DNLKEPEKEDPT
-431 PENPGTEKPGTDEP
+431 PEDPGTEPDDP
-445 PTDNPENPDDGG
+445 STDNPEKPDDGG
-457 STNPDDTQGDTENDS
+457 STNPDDTQGDTGNDN
-472 NSSDTGNDGQTDG
+472 NSSDTGTEGQTDG
-485 NTQDQDQQQ
+485 DTQDRDQQG
-494 ETDGQ
+494 TDGQ
-499 EQNGES
+499 EQNGDAS
-505 SNGDSDSGQTET
+505 DGASDSGQIET

-526 TDSALQLIQ
+526 SDSALQFIK
-535 LANEDGTGDSGGT
+535 LANEGGT
-548 GSDGGT
+548 GESGGDGGT
-554 TQPGDEGQTGNDEV
+554 TEPGNEDQPGNDDI

-588 EERLKE
+588 EEELKE
-594 KQDSH
+594 KETAH
-599 NEKVT
+599 NEELKK
-604 KLVDKLQEKIEEL
+604 KLEEL
-617 DKKIVHLNK
+617 TEQMNGLTDEIDDLKDKVKKLEGKLENLEAKRKREFEGIYSAIRELENK
-626 IVTAREDDFKTIY
+626 DQLQFSGDINTESISALMRYYK
-639 GIITRAENN
+639 
-648 ILKSPYL
+648 YL
-655 EYNQNI
+655 
-661 KNSLSDLFSLPITTK
+661 S
-676 NVSQLMSY
+676 V
-684 YNDLSLYEATLY
+684 Y
-696 DSLDQGSLSWVKK
+696 DSVLSGTIDSAAKAGAINGQQGNVK
-709 NVLNE
+709 
-714 QQDKVSSVLALSPEE
+714 SVLALSPEE
-729 SASWEDLK
+729 SASWEALK

-747 DNFINGMTEFAD
+747 NTFIDGMTKFAD
-759 NYGSYIRDS
+759 DYSGFIRDS

-774 ELTKISESASKAS
+774 ELTKISESAAKAS
-787 EQLVTGAAQESA
+787 EQLVTGATQESA
-799 TFNNDGLSGT
+799 TFSNDGLSGT

-831 LSERQSGIIDY
+831 LSDRQSGIIDY

-853 QTKADTLN
+853 QAKADTLN

-873 VRSDVYGIL
+873 VRNDVYGIL

-896 DYLANPLKISGQVP
+896 DYLANPLKISGEVP

-924 IILISSLLIGYF
+924 IVLISSLLIGYF

-990 ASSAFIRAAFRF
+990 ASSAFIRTAFRF

-1042 IQYGTGHLFTMGIS
+1042 IQYGTGHLFTMGIT
-1056 VLLIITLIAAA
+1056 VLLIITVIAAA
-1067 LPLVIRLI
+1067 LPLIIRLM
-1075 AEKTAESDET
+1075 AEHTAESDET

>member
-311 GIAGLAMDDAKK
+311 GQTSTVLAGAQQI
-323 ARQDQVPLQEMGMA
+323 REGQVPQQELGMA
-337 KIQSDLINNYL
+337 KIQSDLIN
-348 VQYKA
+348 QYQA
-353 ASKAAALEKI
+353 ASRQTALNQVYKLLIETREYLTDEPPPDNSSDGDNQDNQDNSNDKDPKEDPEELKIDLEK
-363 KYLMTID
+363 
-370 RKPLTQSDENLDDE
+370 
-384 DLNDQEDEKI
+384 
-394 EDLDIDL
+394 
-401 DEQREELKNIAA
+401 QREELKTIAA
-413 VIQEIS
+413 DIQDIS
-419 DSLKEPEKEDPT
+419 NNLKEPEKEDAK
-431 PENPGTEKPGTDEP
+431 PEDPGTDKPSTE
-445 PTDNPENPDDGG
+445 NPNNPDDG
-457 STNPDDTQGDTENDS
+457 SNTNPDDTKGDTG
-472 NSSDTGNDGQTDG
+472 TDGQTDG
-485 NTQDQDQQQ
+485 NNQDQDQQQ
-494 ETDGQ
+494 GTDGQ
-499 EQNGES
+499 EQNGNA
-505 SNGDSDSGQTET
+505 SNGESDSGQTET

-526 TDSALQLIQ
+526 SDSALQFIQ
-535 LANEDGTGDSGGT
+535 LANEDED
-548 GSDGGT
+548 T
-554 TQPGDEGQTGNDEV
+554 TQPGNEDQPGNDDI

-588 EERLKE
+588 EEELKE
-594 KQDSH
+594 KETAY
-599 NEKVT
+599 N
-604 KLVDKLQEKIEEL
+604 EEL
-617 DKKIVHLNK
+617 KKKLEELEEQMDGLNDEIEDLK
-626 IVTAREDDFKTIY
+626 GKVKELEGKLENLEAKRKRELEGIYRDMYNAIRELENKDQLTFTNAIYINKENIDTAMRYYKF
-639 GIITRAENN
+639 
-648 ILKSPYL
+648 
-655 EYNQNI
+655 
-661 KNSLSDLFSLPITTK
+661 LS
-676 NVSQLMSY
+676 V
-684 YNDLSLYEATLY
+684 Y
-696 DSLDQGSLSWVKK
+696 DSVLSGTIDSTAKTDAINGQQGNVK
-709 NVLNE
+709 
-714 QQDKVSSVLALSPEE
+714 SVLAIKPEE

>member
-1 MTEQRKNL
+1 MTEQRKSL

-23 VLFFRFIGEDPAKK
+23 VLFFRFIGDDPTKK
-37 AANSTRQIAVVNED
+37 AVNSTRQIAVVNED
-51 TGVLSDEVKADDE
+51 TGVLSDEVKSDE
-64 DDQSAQFGKEVA
+64 EDKSAQFGKEVA

-89 VNRSAAETGLKSKK
+89 VNRSAAETGLATKK

-123 ERPQKATL
+123 DHPQKATL

-202 SNDLAGEIKRQK
+202 SNDLAGEIKQQK

-239 EAKNTLKDFVDTVER
+239 EAKNTLKEFIDTVER

-275 QIQTGLDAISA
+275 QIRTGLDAIQA
-286 QQKANQFSEQ
+286 QQKANQFSER
-296 MSGLSTGISQVKTQL
+296 MSGLATGIGQAKTQL
-311 GIAGLAMDDAKK
+311 GIAGLAMNDAKK

-337 KIQSDLINNYL
+337 KIQSDLIKDYRDNVLNQVYGLL
-348 VQYKA
+348 VEAREPITDGNESETDDQDPKEVDPEEL
-353 ASKAAALEKI
+353 KIDLEK
-363 KYLMTID
+363 
-370 RKPLTQSDENLDDE
+370 
-384 DLNDQEDEKI
+384 
-394 EDLDIDL
+394 
-401 DEQREELKNIAA
+401 QREELKNIAA
-413 VIQEIS
+413 DIKDIS
-419 DSLKEPEKEDPT
+419 DNLKEPEKEEPT
-431 PENPGTEKPGTDEP
+431 PEPDTNSGNNDGDGTIPNDQN
-445 PTDNPENPDDGG
+445 DNSGEDN
-457 STNPDDTQGDTENDS
+457 

-485 NTQDQDQQQ
+485 STQDQDQQKG
-494 ETDGQ
+494 TDGQ
-499 EQNGES
+499 EQNGDAS
-505 SNGDSDSGQTET
+505 DGASDSGQIET
-517 GTSAEQTAS
+517 GISAEQTAS
-526 TDSALQLIQ
+526 SDSALQIIK
-535 LANEDGTGDSGGT
+535 LANEGGT
-548 GSDGGT
+548 GESGGDGGT
-554 TQPGDEGQTGNDEV
+554 TEPGNEDQPGNDDI

-581 SERIKQI
+581 SERIKKI
-588 EERLKE
+588 EEELKE
-594 KQDSH
+594 KEDKH
-599 NEKVT
+599 NE
-604 KLVDKLQEKIEEL
+604 EL
-617 DKKIVHLNK
+617 YKKIKELNGQIDNLK
-626 IVTAREDDFKTIY
+626 DEIDELNQQHEKVFSEGIYKTIY
-639 GIITRAENN
+639 DLESKNQLGFTKP
-648 ILKSPYL
+648 LKSKNISNLMKYYKYL
-655 EYNQNI
+655 SVYDLV
-661 KNSLSDLFSLPITTK
+661 LSGTIDSTAKTK
-676 NVSQLMSY
+676 AIEGKQGNVKSI
-684 YNDLSLYEATLY
+684 
-696 DSLDQGSLSWVKK
+696 
-709 NVLNE
+709 
-714 QQDKVSSVLALSPEE
+714 LALSPAE
-729 SASWEDLK
+729 SASWEALK

-747 DNFINGMTEFAD
+747 NSFIDGMTKFAGD
-759 NYGSYIRDS
+759 YSGFIRDS

-774 ELTKISESASKAS
+774 ELTKISESAAKAS
-787 EQLVTGAAQESA
+787 EQLVTGATQESA
-799 TFNNDGLSGT
+799 TFSNDGLSGT

-831 LSERQSGIIDY
+831 LSDRQSGIIDY

-853 QTKADTLN
+853 QAKADTLN

-873 VRSDVYGIL
+873 VRNDVYGIL

-896 DYLANPLKISGQVP
+896 DYLANPLKISGEVP

-924 IILISSLLIGYF
+924 IVLISSLLIGYF

-990 ASSAFIRAAFRF
+990 ASSAFIRTAFRF

-1042 IQYGTGHLFTMGIS
+1042 IQYGTGHLFTMGIT
-1056 VLLIITLIAAA
+1056 VLLIITVIAAA
-1067 LPLVIRLI
+1067 LPLIIRLM
-1075 AEKTAESDET
+1075 AEHTAESDET

>member
-1 MTEQRKNL
+1 MTEQRKSL

-23 VLFFRFIGEDPAKK
+23 VLFFRFIGDDPTKK
-37 AANSTRQIAVVNED
+37 AVNSTRQIAVVNED
-51 TGVLSDEVKADDE
+51 TGVLSDEVKSDE
-64 DDQSAQFGKEVA
+64 EDKSAQFGKEVA

-89 VNRSAAETGLKSKK
+89 VNRSAAETGLASKK

-123 ERPQKATL
+123 DHPQKATL

-202 SNDLAGEIKRQK
+202 SNDLAGEIKQQK

-239 EAKNTLKDFVDTVER
+239 EAKNTLKEFIDTVER

-275 QIQTGLDAISA
+275 QIRTGLDAIQA
-286 QQKANQFSEQ
+286 QQKANQFSER
-296 MSGLSTGISQVKTQL
+296 MSGLATGIGHAKSQL
-311 GIAGLAMDDAKK
+311 GQTSNVLANAQQI
-323 ARQDQVPLQEMGMA
+323 REGQVSQQELGMA
-337 KIQSDLINNYL
+337 KIQSNLIE
-348 VQYKA
+348 QYQA
-353 ASKAAALEKI
+353 ASRQAALNQVYELLVPARQALTVPKEDDPV
-363 KYLMTID
+363 ID
-370 RKPLTQSDENLDDE
+370 DGSDNNDKDKDPKEE
-384 DLNDQEDEKI
+384 DPEELK
-394 EDLDIDL
+394 IDL
-401 DEQREELKNIAA
+401 EKQREELKNIAA
-413 VIQEIS
+413 DIQDIS
-419 DSLKEPEKEDPT
+419 DNLKEPEKEDPT
-431 PENPGTEKPGTDEP
+431 PEDPGTEPDDP
-445 PTDNPENPDDGG
+445 STDNPEKPDDGG
-457 STNPDDTQGDTENDS
+457 STNPDDTQGDTGNDN

-485 NTQDQDQQQ
+485 STQDQDQQKG
-494 ETDGQ
+494 TDGQ
-499 EQNGES
+499 EQPS
-505 SNGDSDSGQTET
+505 DASDSGKTET

-526 TDSALQLIQ
+526 SDSALQFIK
-535 LANEDGTGDSGGT
+535 LANEGGT
-548 GSDGGT
+548 GESGGDGGT
-554 TQPGDEGQTGNDEV
+554 TEPGNEDQPGNDDI

-588 EERLKE
+588 EEELKE
-594 KQDSH
+594 KETAH
-599 NEKVT
+599 NEELKK
-604 KLVDKLQEKIEEL
+604 KLEEL
-617 DKKIVHLNK
+617 TEQMNGLTDEIDDLKDKVKKLEGKLENLEAKRKREFEGIYSAIRELENK
-626 IVTAREDDFKTIY
+626 DQLQFSGDINTESISALMRYYK
-639 GIITRAENN
+639 
-648 ILKSPYL
+648 YL
-655 EYNQNI
+655 
-661 KNSLSDLFSLPITTK
+661 S
-676 NVSQLMSY
+676 V
-684 YNDLSLYEATLY
+684 Y
-696 DSLDQGSLSWVKK
+696 DSVLSGTIDSAAKAGAINGQQG
-709 NVLNE
+709 NV
-714 QQDKVSSVLALSPEE
+714 QSVLALSPEE
-729 SASWEDLK
+729 SASWEALK

-747 DNFINGMTEFAD
+747 NSFIDGMTKFAD
-759 NYGSYIRDS
+759 DYSGFIRDS

-774 ELTKISESASKAS
+774 ELTKISESAAKAS
-787 EQLVTGAAQESA
+787 EQLVTGATQESA
-799 TFNNDGLSGT
+799 TFSNDGLSGT

-831 LSERQSGIIDY
+831 LSDRQSGIIDY

-853 QTKADTLN
+853 QAKADTLN

-873 VRSDVYGIL
+873 VRNDVYGIL

-896 DYLANPLKISGQVP
+896 DYLANPLKISGEVP

-924 IILISSLLIGYF
+924 IVLISSLLIGYF

-990 ASSAFIRAAFRF
+990 ASSAFIRTAFRF

-1042 IQYGTGHLFTMGIS
+1042 IQYGTGHLFTMGIT
-1056 VLLIITLIAAA
+1056 VLLIITVIAAA
-1067 LPLVIRLI
+1067 LPLIIRLM
-1075 AEKTAESDET
+1075 AEHTAESDET

>member
-1 MTEQRKNL
+1 MTEQRKSL

-23 VLFFRFIGEDPAKK
+23 VLFFRFIGDDPTKK
-37 AANSTRQIAVVNED
+37 AVNSTRQIAVVNED
-51 TGVLSDEVKADDE
+51 TGVLSDEVKSDE
-64 DDQSAQFGKEVA
+64 EDRSAHFGKEVA

-89 VNRSAAETGLKSKK
+89 VNRSAAETGLASKK

-123 ERPQKATL
+123 DHPRKATL

-202 SNDLAGEIKRQK
+202 SNDLAGEIKQQK

-239 EAKNTLKDFVDTVER
+239 EAKNTLKEFVDTVER

-275 QIQTGLDAISA
+275 QIHTGLDAIQA
-286 QQKANQFSEQ
+286 QQKANQFSER
-296 MSGLSTGISQVKTQL
+296 MSGLSTGINQAQTQFNLTSLALENTEKTRE
-311 GIAGLAMDDAKK
+311 G
-323 ARQDQVPLQEMGMA
+323 QVPLQEMGMK
-337 KIQSDLINNYL
+337 KIENDMFKTFLTRYKN
-348 VQYKA
+348 QYEAVKNENLNQLQYNIA
-353 ASKAAALEKI
+353 QLRPT
-363 KYLMTID
+363 LQHD
-370 RKPLTQSDENLDDE
+370 NTQDESNVDDSDEKDDRDKEKEVTTEDMELD
-384 DLNDQEDEKI
+384 L
-394 EDLDIDL
+394 
-401 DEQREELKNIAA
+401 EQQRDELKDVA
-413 VIQEIS
+413 VEIKDIS
-419 DSLKEPEKEDPT
+419 EGLKEPEHVDPT
-431 PENPGTEKPGTDEP
+431 TPGGEEPTNGENP
-445 PTDNPENPDDGG
+445 NAENPTTDDQPANG
-457 STNPDDTQGDTENDS
+457 ENG
-472 NSSDTGNDGQTDG
+472 SSDEE
-485 NTQDQDQQQ
+485 TQDSGSSDNGSQDDDQTNEKTDQNQQVPSVDTNDQ
-494 ETDGQ
+494 GA
-499 EQNGES
+499 N
-505 SNGDSDSGQTET
+505 TET
-517 GTSAEQTAS
+517 TSPSKTA
-526 TDSALQLIQ
+526 LRLIQ
-535 LANEDGTGDSGGT
+535 LADENDSSNENDGSHDA
-548 GSDGGT
+548 D
-554 TQPGDEGQTGNDEV
+554 DEDET
-568 SDIAKAKEQLSKA
+568 DISKAKK
-581 SERIKQI
+581 
-588 EERLKE
+588 RLNEAAEKIHNIE
-594 KQDSH
+594 KQ
-599 NEKVT
+599 
-604 KLVDKLQEKIEEL
+604 LQEKEQDHNTKLDKRIKELSEEIKELEGTVKDLNNQIKNLTGKLDDLNREL
-617 DKKIVHLNK
+617 DASYSLIYNMEEKIMQTLLNK
-626 IVTAREDDFKTIY
+626 GDAGREEKLEPLFASKIST
-639 GIITRAENN
+639 ENISN
-648 ILKSPYL
+648 
-655 EYNQNI
+655 
-661 KNSLSDLFSLPITTK
+661 
-676 NVSQLMSY
+676 LMRY
-684 YNDLSLYEATLY
+684 YNYLYLYEAALN
-696 DSLDQGSLSWVKK
+696 DSLDIGSMSILSGEVIQEQDSNVK
-709 NVLNE
+709 
-714 QQDKVSSVLALSPEE
+714 SILALSPEE
-729 SASWEDLK
+729 SSSWEALK

-747 DNFINGMTEFAD
+747 NGFIDGMTKFAD
-759 NYGSYIRDS
+759 EYSGFIRDS

-774 ELTKISESASKAS
+774 ELTKISESAAKAS
-787 EQLVTGAAQESA
+787 EQLVTGATQESA
-799 TFNNDGLSGT
+799 TFSNDGLSGT

-831 LSERQSGIIDY
+831 LSDRQSGIIDY

-873 VRSDVYGIL
+873 VRNDVYGIL

-896 DYLANPLKISGQVP
+896 DYLANPLKISGEVP
-910 EEKIQTVPPVVILV
+910 EEKTQTVPPVVILV
-924 IILISSLLIGYF
+924 IVLISSLLIGYF

-1042 IQYGTGHLFTMGIS
+1042 IQYGTGHLFAMGIS
-1056 VLLIITLIAAA
+1056 VLLIITVIAAA
-1067 LPLVIRLI
+1067 LPLIIRLM

>member
-1 MTEQRKNL
+1 MTEQRKSL

-14 AVIIILLLP
+14 AVIIILILP

-37 AANSTRQIAVVNED
+37 VANSTRQIAVVNED
-51 TGVLSDEVKADDE
+51 TGVLSEEVKSDE
-64 DDQSAQFGKEVA
+64 EDSSAQFGKEVA

-89 VNRSAAETGLKSKK
+89 LNRSAAETGLASKK

-123 ERPQKATL
+123 DHPQKATL

-166 WNFVSQKVDNI
+166 WNFVSQKVDSI
-177 RGEFDKIVNKE
+177 RGEFDNIVNKE

-202 SNDLAGEIKRQK
+202 SNDLAGEIKQQK

-260 NQKKLLLAAQDSTQQ
+260 NQKKLLLAAQDSTHQ

-286 QQKANQFSEQ
+286 QQKANQFSER
-296 MSGLSTGISQVKTQL
+296 MSGLATGISQAKTQL
-311 GIAGLAMDDAKK
+311 AQTSTVLANAQQL
-323 ARQDQVPLQEMGMA
+323 REGQVPQQELGMA
-337 KIQSDLINNYL
+337 KIQSDLINQYQVASRQTALNQVYELL
-348 VQYKA
+348 VPARQALTVAKGDDPVVDDG
-353 ASKAAALEKI
+353 SDNDDQDKEPKEEDPEELKIDLEK
-363 KYLMTID
+363 
-370 RKPLTQSDENLDDE
+370 
-384 DLNDQEDEKI
+384 
-394 EDLDIDL
+394 
-401 DEQREELKNIAA
+401 QREELKSIAA
-413 VIQEIS
+413 DIQDIS
-419 DSLKEPEKEDPT
+419 DNLKEPEKEEPT
-431 PENPGTEKPGTDEP
+431 PEDPGTENPGTDEP
-445 PTDNPENPDDGG
+445 STDVPENPDDG
-457 STNPDDTQGDTENDS
+457 TNANPDDTPEGDTGNND
-472 NSSDTGNDGQTDG
+472 NNSDTGTDGQTDG
-485 NTQDQDQQQ
+485 NTQDQDQQG
-494 ETDGQ
+494 TDGQ

-505 SNGDSDSGQTET
+505 DSGQTET
-517 GTSAEQTAS
+517 DTSAEQTAS
-526 TDSALQLIQ
+526 SDSALQMIQ
-535 LANEDGTGDSGGT
+535 LANEDRTGDSGDTEG
-548 GSDGGT
+548 DGGT
-554 TQPGDEGQTGNDEV
+554 TQPEDEDQTGNDEV

-588 EERLKE
+588 EEELKE
-594 KQDSH
+594 KETAH
-599 NEKVT
+599 NEELKK
-604 KLVDKLQEKIEEL
+604 KLEEL
-617 DKKIVHLNK
+617 KEQMDGLNDEIDDLKDKVKKLEGKLENLEAKREREFEGIYRAIRELENK
-626 IVTAREDDFKTIY
+626 DQLQFSGEINTESIY
-639 GIITRAENN
+639 DLMRYY
-648 ILKSPYL
+648 KYL
-655 EYNQNI
+655 
-661 KNSLSDLFSLPITTK
+661 S
-676 NVSQLMSY
+676 V
-684 YNDLSLYEATLY
+684 Y
-696 DSLDQGSLSWVKK
+696 DSVLSGTIDSTAKTNAIDGQQGNVKSL
-709 NVLNE
+709 
-714 QQDKVSSVLALSPEE
+714 LALTPEE

-737 NNTMQTDEDI
+737 NNMMLTDEDI
-747 DNFINGMTEFAD
+747 NSFIDGMTKFTEDYSGF
-759 NYGSYIRDS
+759 IRDS

-774 ELTKISESASKAS
+774 ELTKISDSAAKAS
-787 EQLVTGAAQESA
+787 EQLVTGTTQEAA
-799 TFNNDGLSGT
+799 TFSNDGLSGT

-831 LSERQSGIIDY
+831 LSDRQSGIIDY

-896 DYLANPLKISGQVP
+896 DYLANPLKISGEVP
-910 EEKIQTVPPVVILV
+910 EEKTQTVPPVVILV
-924 IILISSLLIGYF
+924 IVLISSLLIGYF

-1032 EDPVSKVYID
+1032 EDPVSKVFID
-1042 IQYGTGHLFTMGIS
+1042 IQYGTGHLFTMGIT
-1056 VLLIITLIAAA
+1056 VLLVITVIAAA
-1067 LPLVIRLI
+1067 LPLVIRLM

>member
-1 MTEQRKNL
+1 MTEQRKSL

-23 VLFFRFIGEDPAKK
+23 VLFFRFIGDDPTKK
-37 AANSTRQIAVVNED
+37 AVNSTRQIAVVNED
-51 TGVLSDEVKADDE
+51 TGVLSDEVKSDE
-64 DDQSAQFGKEVA
+64 EDKSAQFGKEVA

-89 VNRSAAETGLKSKK
+89 VNRSAAETGLASKK

-123 ERPQKATL
+123 DHPQKATL

-202 SNDLAGEIKRQK
+202 SNDLAGEIKQQK

-239 EAKNTLKDFVDTVER
+239 EAKNTLKEFIDTVER

-275 QIQTGLDAISA
+275 QIRTGLDAIQA
-286 QQKANQFSEQ
+286 QQKANQFSER
-296 MSGLSTGISQVKTQL
+296 MSGLATGISQAKTQL
-311 GIAGLAMDDAKK
+311 GQTSNVLANAQQI
-323 ARQDQVPLQEMGMA
+323 REGQVPQQELGMA
-337 KIQSDLINNYL
+337 KIQSDLID
-348 VQYKA
+348 QYQA
-353 ASKAAALEKI
+353 ASRQAALNQVYELLVPARQALTVAKGDDPV
-363 KYLMTID
+363 ID
-370 RKPLTQSDENLDDE
+370 DGSDNNDKDKDPKEE
-384 DLNDQEDEKI
+384 DPEELK
-394 EDLDIDL
+394 IDL
-401 DEQREELKNIAA
+401 EKQREELKNIAA
-413 VIQEIS
+413 DIQDIS
-419 DSLKEPEKEDPT
+419 DNLKEPEKEDPT
-431 PENPGTEKPGTDEP
+431 PEDPGTEPDDP
-445 PTDNPENPDDGG
+445 PTDNPEKPDDGG
-457 STNPDDTQGDTENDS
+457 STKPDDTQGDTGNDN
-472 NSSDTGNDGQTDG
+472 NSSDAGNDGQTDG
-485 NTQDQDQQQ
+485 GTQDQEQQQ
-494 ETDGQ
+494 GTDGQ
-499 EQNGES
+499 EQTG
-505 SNGDSDSGQTET
+505 GASDSGKTET
-517 GTSAEQTAS
+517 GASAEQTAS
-526 TDSALQLIQ
+526 SDSALQLIK
-535 LANEDGTGDSGGT
+535 LANEDGTGDSGDT
-548 GSDGGT
+548 GSGGDT
-554 TQPGDEGQTGNDEV
+554 TGPGDQDQPGNGDI

-588 EERLKE
+588 EEELKE
-594 KQDSH
+594 KETAH
-599 NEKVT
+599 NEELKK
-604 KLVDKLQEKIEEL
+604 KLEEL
-617 DKKIVHLNK
+617 KEQMDGLNDEIDDLKDKVKKLEGKLENLEAKRKREFEGIYSAIRELENK
-626 IVTAREDDFKTIY
+626 DQLQFSGEINTESISALMRYYK
-639 GIITRAENN
+639 
-648 ILKSPYL
+648 YL
-655 EYNQNI
+655 
-661 KNSLSDLFSLPITTK
+661 S
-676 NVSQLMSY
+676 V
-684 YNDLSLYEATLY
+684 Y
-696 DSLDQGSLSWVKK
+696 DSVLSGTIDSAAKAGAINGQQG
-709 NVLNE
+709 NVN
-714 QQDKVSSVLALSPEE
+714 SVLALTPEE
-729 SASWEDLK
+729 SASWEALK

-747 DNFINGMTEFAD
+747 NSFIDGMTKFAD
-759 NYGSYIRDS
+759 DYSGYIRDS

-774 ELTKISESASKAS
+774 ELTNISESAAKAT
-787 EQLVTGAAQESA
+787 EQLVTGATQESA
-799 TFNNDGLSGT
+799 TFSNDGLSGT
-809 MALSV
+809 MALNV

-831 LSERQSGIIDY
+831 LSDRQSGIIDY

-853 QTKADTLN
+853 QAKADTLN

-873 VRSDVYGIL
+873 VRNDVYGIL

-896 DYLANPLKISGQVP
+896 DYLANPLKISGEVP
-910 EEKIQTVPPVVILV
+910 EEKTQTVPPVVILV
-924 IILISSLLIGYF
+924 IVLISSLLIGYF

-990 ASSAFIRAAFRF
+990 ASSAFIRTAFRF

-1042 IQYGTGHLFTMGIS
+1042 IQYGTGHLFTMGIT
-1056 VLLIITLIAAA
+1056 VLLIITVIAAA
-1067 LPLVIRLI
+1067 LPLIIRLM
-1075 AEKTAESDET
+1075 AEHTAESDET

>member
-1 MTEQRKNL
+1 MTEQRKSL

-23 VLFFRFIGEDPAKK
+23 VLFFRFIGDDPTKK
-37 AANSTRQIAVVNED
+37 AVNSTRQIAVVNED
-51 TGVLSDEVKADDE
+51 TGVLSDEVKSDE
-64 DDQSAQFGKEVA
+64 EDKSAQFGKEVA

-89 VNRSAAETGLKSKK
+89 VNRSAAETGLASKK

-123 ERPQKATL
+123 DHPQKATL

-202 SNDLAGEIKRQK
+202 SNDLAGEIKQQK

-239 EAKNTLKDFVDTVER
+239 EAKNTLKEFIDTVER

-275 QIQTGLDAISA
+275 QIRTGLDAIQA
-286 QQKANQFSEQ
+286 QQKANQFSER
-296 MSGLSTGISQVKTQL
+296 MSGLATGISQAKSQL
-311 GIAGLAMDDAKK
+311 GIAGLAMNDAKK
-323 ARQDQVPLQEMGMA
+323 ARQDQVPLQEMGMG
-337 KIQSDLINNYL
+337 Q
-348 VQYKA
+348 
-353 ASKAAALEKI
+353 
-363 KYLMTID
+363 
-370 RKPLTQSDENLDDE
+370 
-384 DLNDQEDEKI
+384 
-394 EDLDIDL
+394 
-401 DEQREELKNIAA
+401 
-413 VIQEIS
+413 
-419 DSLKEPEKEDPT
+419 
-431 PENPGTEKPGTDEP
+431 
-445 PTDNPENPDDGG
+445 
-457 STNPDDTQGDTENDS
+457 QG
-472 NSSDTGNDGQTDG
+472 
-485 NTQDQDQQQ
+485 
-494 ETDGQ
+494 
-499 EQNGES
+499 
-505 SNGDSDSGQTET
+505 
-517 GTSAEQTAS
+517 
-526 TDSALQLIQ
+526 
-535 LANEDGTGDSGGT
+535 
-548 GSDGGT
+548 
-554 TQPGDEGQTGNDEV
+554 
-568 SDIAKAKEQLSKA
+568 
-581 SERIKQI
+581 
-588 EERLKE
+588 
-594 KQDSH
+594 
-599 NEKVT
+599 
-604 KLVDKLQEKIEEL
+604 
-617 DKKIVHLNK
+617 
-626 IVTAREDDFKTIY
+626 
-639 GIITRAENN
+639 
-648 ILKSPYL
+648 
-655 EYNQNI
+655 
-661 KNSLSDLFSLPITTK
+661 
-676 NVSQLMSY
+676 NV
-684 YNDLSLYEATLY
+684 
-696 DSLDQGSLSWVKK
+696 K
-709 NVLNE
+709 
-714 QQDKVSSVLALSPEE
+714 SVLALSPEE
-729 SASWEDLK
+729 SASWEALK

-747 DNFINGMTEFAD
+747 NSFIDGMTKFAD
-759 NYGSYIRDS
+759 DYSAYIRDS

-774 ELTKISESASKAS
+774 ELTKISESAAKAS
-787 EQLVTGAAQESA
+787 EQLVTGATQESA
-799 TFNNDGLSGT
+799 TFSNDGLSGT

-831 LSERQSGIIDY
+831 LSDRQSGIIDY

-853 QTKADTLN
+853 QAKADTLN

-873 VRSDVYGIL
+873 VRNDVYGIL

-896 DYLANPLKISGQVP
+896 DYLANPLKISGEVP

-924 IILISSLLIGYF
+924 IVLISSLLIGYF

-990 ASSAFIRAAFRF
+990 ASSAFIRTAFRF

-1042 IQYGTGHLFTMGIS
+1042 IQYGTGHLFTMGIT
-1056 VLLIITLIAAA
+1056 VLLIITVIAAA
-1067 LPLVIRLI
+1067 LPLIIRLM
-1075 AEKTAESDET
+1075 AEHTAESDET

>member
-1 MTEQRKNL
+1 MTEQRKSL

-23 VLFFRFIGEDPAKK
+23 VLFFRFIGDDPTKK
-37 AANSTRQIAVVNED
+37 AVNSTRQIAVVNED
-51 TGVLSDEVKADDE
+51 TGVLSDEVKSDE
-64 DDQSAQFGKEVA
+64 EDKSAQFGKEVA

-89 VNRSAAETGLKSKK
+89 VNRSAAETGLASKK

-123 ERPQKATL
+123 DHPQKATL

-202 SNDLAGEIKRQK
+202 SNDLAGEIKQQK

-239 EAKNTLKDFVDTVER
+239 EAKNTLKEFIDTVER

-275 QIQTGLDAISA
+275 QIRTGLDAIQA
-286 QQKANQFSEQ
+286 QQKANQFSER
-296 MSGLSTGISQVKTQL
+296 MSGLATGIGQAKTQL
-311 GIAGLAMDDAKK
+311 GIAGLAMNDAKK

-337 KIQSDLINNYL
+337 KIQSDLIKDYRDNVLNQVYGLL
-348 VQYKA
+348 VEAREPITDGNESETDDQDPKEVDPEEL
-353 ASKAAALEKI
+353 KIDLEK
-363 KYLMTID
+363 
-370 RKPLTQSDENLDDE
+370 
-384 DLNDQEDEKI
+384 
-394 EDLDIDL
+394 
-401 DEQREELKNIAA
+401 QREELKNIAA
-413 VIQEIS
+413 DIKDIS
-419 DSLKEPEKEDPT
+419 DNLKEPEKEEPT
-431 PENPGTEKPGTDEP
+431 PEDPGTDEP
-445 PTDNPENPDDGG
+445 STDNPDKPDDGNN
-457 STNPDDTQGDTENDS
+457 TIPDDTQGDTGNND
-472 NSSDTGNDGQTDG
+472 NNSDTGTEGQTDG
-485 NTQDQDQQQ
+485 DTQDRDQQG
-494 ETDGQ
+494 TDGQ
-499 EQNGES
+499 EQNGDA
-505 SNGDSDSGQTET
+505 SNGASDSGQIET

-526 TDSALQLIQ
+526 SDSALQFIK
-535 LANEDGTGDSGGT
+535 LANEGGT
-548 GSDGGT
+548 GESGGDGGT
-554 TQPGDEGQTGNDEV
+554 TEPGNEDQPGNDDI

-581 SERIKQI
+581 SERIKKI
-588 EERLKE
+588 EEELKE
-594 KQDSH
+594 KEDKH
-599 NEKVT
+599 NE
-604 KLVDKLQEKIEEL
+604 EL
-617 DKKIVHLNK
+617 YKKIKELNGQIDNLK
-626 IVTAREDDFKTIY
+626 DEIDELNQQHEKVFSEGIYKTIY
-639 GIITRAENN
+639 DLESKNQLGFTKP
-648 ILKSPYL
+648 LKSKNISNLMKYYKYL
-655 EYNQNI
+655 SVYDLV
-661 KNSLSDLFSLPITTK
+661 LSGTIDSTAKTK
-676 NVSQLMSY
+676 AIEGQQGNV
-684 YNDLSLYEATLY
+684 
-696 DSLDQGSLSWVKK
+696 K
-709 NVLNE
+709 
-714 QQDKVSSVLALSPEE
+714 SVLALSPEE
-729 SASWEDLK
+729 SASWEALK

-747 DNFINGMTEFAD
+747 NSFIDGMTKFAD
-759 NYGSYIRDS
+759 DYSGFIRDS

-774 ELTKISESASKAS
+774 ELTKISESAAKAS
-787 EQLVTGAAQESA
+787 EQLVTGATQESA
-799 TFNNDGLSGT
+799 TFSNDGLSGT

-831 LSERQSGIIDY
+831 LSDRQSGIIDY

-853 QTKADTLN
+853 QAKADTLN

-873 VRSDVYGIL
+873 VRNDVYGIL

-896 DYLANPLKISGQVP
+896 DYLANPLKISGEVP

-924 IILISSLLIGYF
+924 IVLISSLLIGYF

-990 ASSAFIRAAFRF
+990 ASSAFIRTAFRF

-1042 IQYGTGHLFTMGIS
+1042 IQYGTGHLFTMGIT
-1056 VLLIITLIAAA
+1056 VLLIITVIAAA
-1067 LPLVIRLI
+1067 LPLIIRLM
-1075 AEKTAESDET
+1075 AEHTAESDET

>member
-1 MTEQRKNL
+1 MTEQRKSL

-23 VLFFRFIGEDPAKK
+23 VLFFRFIGDDPTKK
-37 AANSTRQIAVVNED
+37 AVNSTRQIAVVNED
-51 TGVLSDEVKADDE
+51 TGVLSDEVKSDE
-64 DDQSAQFGKEVA
+64 EDKSAQFGKEVA

-89 VNRSAAETGLKSKK
+89 VNRSAAETGLASKK

-123 ERPQKATL
+123 DHPQKATL

-202 SNDLAGEIKRQK
+202 SNDLAGEIKQQK

-239 EAKNTLKDFVDTVER
+239 EAKNTLKEFIDTVER

-275 QIQTGLDAISA
+275 QIRTGLDAIQA
-286 QQKANQFSEQ
+286 QQKANQFSER
-296 MSGLSTGISQVKTQL
+296 MSGLATGIGQAKTQL
-311 GIAGLAMDDAKK
+311 GIAGLAMNDAKK

-337 KIQSDLINNYL
+337 KIQSDLIKDYRDNVLNQVYGLL
-348 VQYKA
+348 VEAREPITDGNESETDDQDPKEVDPEEL
-353 ASKAAALEKI
+353 KIDLEK
-363 KYLMTID
+363 
-370 RKPLTQSDENLDDE
+370 
-384 DLNDQEDEKI
+384 
-394 EDLDIDL
+394 
-401 DEQREELKNIAA
+401 QREELKNIAA
-413 VIQEIS
+413 DIKDIS
-419 DSLKEPEKEDPT
+419 DNLKEPEKEEPT
-431 PENPGTEKPGTDEP
+431 PEDPGTDEP
-445 PTDNPENPDDGG
+445 STDNPDKPDDGNN
-457 STNPDDTQGDTENDS
+457 TIPDDTQGDTGNND
-472 NSSDTGNDGQTDG
+472 NNSDTGTEGQTDG
-485 NTQDQDQQQ
+485 DTQDRDQQG
-494 ETDGQ
+494 TDGQ
-499 EQNGES
+499 EQNGDA
-505 SNGDSDSGQTET
+505 SNGASVSGQIET

-526 TDSALQLIQ
+526 SDSALQFIK
-535 LANEDGTGDSGGT
+535 LANEGGT
-548 GSDGGT
+548 GESGGDGGT
-554 TQPGDEGQTGNDEV
+554 TEPGNEDQPGNDDI

-581 SERIKQI
+581 SERIKKI
-588 EERLKE
+588 EEELKE
-594 KQDSH
+594 KEDKH
-599 NEKVT
+599 NE
-604 KLVDKLQEKIEEL
+604 EL
-617 DKKIVHLNK
+617 YKKIKELNGQIDNLK
-626 IVTAREDDFKTIY
+626 DEIDELNQQHEKVFSEGIYKTIY
-639 GIITRAENN
+639 DLESKNQLGFTKP
-648 ILKSPYL
+648 LKSKNISNLMKYYKYL
-655 EYNQNI
+655 SVYDLV
-661 KNSLSDLFSLPITTK
+661 LSGTIDSTAKTK
-676 NVSQLMSY
+676 AIEGQQGNV
-684 YNDLSLYEATLY
+684 
-696 DSLDQGSLSWVKK
+696 K
-709 NVLNE
+709 
-714 QQDKVSSVLALSPEE
+714 SVLALTPEE
-729 SASWEDLK
+729 SASWEALK

-747 DNFINGMTEFAD
+747 NSFIDGMTKFAD
-759 NYGSYIRDS
+759 DYSGYIRDS

-774 ELTKISESASKAS
+774 ELTKISESAAKAS
-787 EQLVTGAAQESA
+787 EQLVTDATQESA
-799 TFNNDGLSGT
+799 TFSNDGLSGT

-831 LSERQSGIIDY
+831 LSDRQSGIIDY

-853 QTKADTLN
+853 QAKADTLN

-873 VRSDVYGIL
+873 VRNDVYGIL

-896 DYLANPLKISGQVP
+896 DYLANPLKISGEVP

-924 IILISSLLIGYF
+924 IVLISSLLIGYF

-990 ASSAFIRAAFRF
+990 ASSAFIRTAFRF

-1042 IQYGTGHLFTMGIS
+1042 IQYGTGHLFTMGIT
-1056 VLLIITLIAAA
+1056 VLLIITVIAAA
-1067 LPLVIRLI
+1067 LPLIIRLM
-1075 AEKTAESDET
+1075 AERTAESDET

>member
-1 MTEQRKNL
+1 MTEQRKSL

-23 VLFFRFIGEDPAKK
+23 VLFFRFIGDDPTKK
-37 AANSTRQIAVVNED
+37 AVNSTRQIAVVNED
-51 TGVLSDEVKADDE
+51 TGVLSDEVKSDE
-64 DDQSAQFGKEVA
+64 EDKSAQFGKEVA

-89 VNRSAAETGLKSKK
+89 VNRSAAETGLASKK

-123 ERPQKATL
+123 DHPQKATL

-202 SNDLAGEIKRQK
+202 SNDLAGEIKQQK

-239 EAKNTLKDFVDTVER
+239 EAKNTLKEFIDTVER

-275 QIQTGLDAISA
+275 QIRTGLDAIQA
-286 QQKANQFSEQ
+286 QQKANQFSER
-296 MSGLSTGISQVKTQL
+296 MSGLATGIGQAKTQL
-311 GIAGLAMDDAKK
+311 GQTSNVLANAQEI
-323 ARQDQVPLQEMGMA
+323 REGQVSQQELGMA
-337 KIQSDLINNYL
+337 KIQSNLIE
-348 VQYKA
+348 QYQA
-353 ASKAAALEKI
+353 ASRQAALNQVYQLLVPARQALTVAKGDDPV
-363 KYLMTID
+363 ID
-370 RKPLTQSDENLDDE
+370 DGSDNNDKDKDPKEE
-384 DLNDQEDEKI
+384 DPEELK
-394 EDLDIDL
+394 IDL
-401 DEQREELKNIAA
+401 EKQREELKNIAA
-413 VIQEIS
+413 DIQDIS
-419 DSLKEPEKEDPT
+419 DNLKEPEKEDPT
-431 PENPGTEKPGTDEP
+431 PEDPGTEPDDP
-445 PTDNPENPDDGG
+445 STDNPEKPDDGG
-457 STNPDDTQGDTENDS
+457 STKPDDTQGDTGNDN

-485 NTQDQDQQQ
+485 STQDQDQQKG
-494 ETDGQ
+494 TDGQ
-499 EQNGES
+499 EQPS
-505 SNGDSDSGQTET
+505 DASDSGKTET

-526 TDSALQLIQ
+526 SDSALQFIK
-535 LANEDGTGDSGGT
+535 LANEDGTGDSGDT
-548 GSDGGT
+548 GSGGDT
-554 TQPGDEGQTGNDEV
+554 MEPGDQDQPGNGDI

-588 EERLKE
+588 EEELKE
-594 KQDSH
+594 KETAH
-599 NEKVT
+599 NEELKKKLEEIKVQMEGLNDEIEDLKDQVK
-604 KLVDKLQEKIEEL
+604 KLEGKLENLEAKRKREFEGIYSAIREL
-617 DKKIVHLNK
+617 ENK
-626 IVTAREDDFKTIY
+626 DQLQFSGEINTESISALMRYYK
-639 GIITRAENN
+639 
-648 ILKSPYL
+648 YL
-655 EYNQNI
+655 
-661 KNSLSDLFSLPITTK
+661 S
-676 NVSQLMSY
+676 V
-684 YNDLSLYEATLY
+684 Y
-696 DSLDQGSLSWVKK
+696 DSVLSGTIDSAAKAGAIDGQQGNVK
-709 NVLNE
+709 
-714 QQDKVSSVLALSPEE
+714 SVLALTPEE
-729 SASWEDLK
+729 SASWEALK

-747 DNFINGMTEFAD
+747 NSFIDGMTKFAD
-759 NYGSYIRDS
+759 DYSGYIRDS

-774 ELTKISESASKAS
+774 ELTKITESAAKAS
-787 EQLVTGAAQESA
+787 EQLVTGATQESA
-799 TFNNDGLSGT
+799 TFSNDGLSGT

-831 LSERQSGIIDY
+831 LSDRQSGIIDY

-853 QTKADTLN
+853 QAKADTLN

-873 VRSDVYGIL
+873 VRNDVYGIL

-896 DYLANPLKISGQVP
+896 DYLANPLKISGEVP

-924 IILISSLLIGYF
+924 IVLISSLLIGYF

-990 ASSAFIRAAFRF
+990 ASSAFIRTAFRF

-1042 IQYGTGHLFTMGIS
+1042 IQYGTGHLFTMGIT
-1056 VLLIITLIAAA
+1056 VLLIITVIAAA
-1067 LPLVIRLI
+1067 LPLIIRLM
-1075 AEKTAESDET
+1075 AEHTAESDET

>member
-1 MTEQRKNL
+1 MTEQRKSL

-23 VLFFRFIGEDPAKK
+23 VLFFRFIGDDPTKK
-37 AANSTRQIAVVNED
+37 AVNSTRQIAVVNED
-51 TGVLSDEVKADDE
+51 TGVLSDEVKSDE
-64 DDQSAQFGKEVA
+64 EDKSAHFGKEVA

-89 VNRSAAETGLKSKK
+89 VNRSAAETGLASKK

-123 ERPQKATL
+123 DHPRKATL

-202 SNDLAGEIKRQK
+202 SNDLAGEIKQQK

-239 EAKNTLKDFVDTVER
+239 EAKNTLKEFVDTVER

-275 QIQTGLDAISA
+275 QIHTGLDAIQA
-286 QQKANQFSEQ
+286 QQKANQFSER
-296 MSGLSTGISQVKTQL
+296 MSGLATGISQVKTQL
-311 GIAGLAMDDAKK
+311 GQTSTVLAA
-323 ARQDQVPLQEMGMA
+323 AQQIREGQVPQQELGMA
-337 KIQSDLINNYL
+337 KIQSNLID
-348 VQYKA
+348 QYQA
-353 ASKAAALEKI
+353 ASRQAALNQVYGLLVES
-363 KYLMTID
+363 
-370 RKPLTQSDENLDDE
+370 RAALTVAKGDPQPDGDDGSDDE
-384 DLNDQEDEKI
+384 DKDPKEEDPEELK
-394 EDLDIDL
+394 IDL
-401 DEQREELKNIAA
+401 EKQREELKNIAA
-413 VIQEIS
+413 DIQDIS
-419 DSLKEPEKEDPT
+419 DNLKEPEKEEPA
-431 PENPGTEKPGTDEP
+431 PEDPGTETPGTDEP
-445 PTDNPENPDDGG
+445 STDNPDNPDDGG
-457 STNPDDTQGDTENDS
+457 STNPDDTQGDTGNDD

-494 ETDGQ
+494 GTDGQ
-499 EQNGES
+499 EQNGDA
-505 SNGDSDSGQTET
+505 SNGESDSGQTET

-526 TDSALQLIQ
+526 SDSALQFIQ
-535 LANEDGTGDSGGT
+535 LANEDGTGDSGDT
-548 GSDGGT
+548 GGDGGT
-554 TQPGDEGQTGNDEV
+554 TQPEDEDQTGNDEI

-588 EERLKE
+588 EEELKE
-594 KQDSH
+594 KETAH
-599 NEKVT
+599 NEELKK
-604 KLVDKLQEKIEEL
+604 KLEEL
-617 DKKIVHLNK
+617 KEQMDGLNDEIDDLKDQVKKLEGKLENLEAKRKREFEGIYSAIRELENK
-626 IVTAREDDFKTIY
+626 DQLQFTGEINTESISALMRYYK
-639 GIITRAENN
+639 
-648 ILKSPYL
+648 YL
-655 EYNQNI
+655 
-661 KNSLSDLFSLPITTK
+661 S
-676 NVSQLMSY
+676 V
-684 YNDLSLYEATLY
+684 Y
-696 DSLDQGSLSWVKK
+696 DSVLSGTIDSTAKTNAIDGQQGNVK
-709 NVLNE
+709 
-714 QQDKVSSVLALSPEE
+714 SVLALSPEE
-729 SASWEDLK
+729 SASWEALK

-747 DNFINGMTEFAD
+747 NSFIDGMTKFAD
-759 NYGSYIRDS
+759 EYSGFIRDS

-774 ELTKISESASKAS
+774 ELTKISESAAKAS
-787 EQLVTGAAQESA
+787 EQLVTGATQESA
-799 TFNNDGLSGT
+799 TFSNDGLSGT

-831 LSERQSGIIDY
+831 LSDRQSGIIDY

-873 VRSDVYGIL
+873 VRNDVYGIL

-896 DYLANPLKISGQVP
+896 DYLANPLKISGEVP
-910 EEKIQTVPPVVILV
+910 EEKTQTVPPVVILV
-924 IILISSLLIGYF
+924 IVLISSLLIGYF

-1042 IQYGTGHLFTMGIS
+1042 IQYGTGHLFAMGIS
-1056 VLLIITLIAAA
+1056 VLLIITVIAAA
-1067 LPLVIRLI
+1067 LPLIIRLM

>member
-286 QQKANQFSEQ
+286 QQKANQFSER
-296 MSGLSTGISQVKTQL
+296 MSGLATGISQVKTQL

-337 KIQSDLINNYL
+337 RIQSDLIDQFQAQSRLNTLNKMYEKLKEKRALLFVPDSQGPSNGSNDDNQNND
-348 VQYKA
+348 K
-353 ASKAAALEKI
+353 E
-363 KYLMTID
+363 
-370 RKPLTQSDENLDDE
+370 PENVDPEEL
-384 DLNDQEDEKI
+384 K
-394 EDLDIDL
+394 IDL
-401 DEQREELKNIAA
+401 ENQRELMKNIAA
-413 VIQEIS
+413 DIQDIS
-419 DSLKEPEKEDPT
+419 DSLKESEKEDTT
-431 PENPGTEKPGTDEP
+431 PEEPKTEPDTNSGNNDGDGP
-445 PTDNPENPDDGG
+445 IPNDQNDNSGEDN
-457 STNPDDTQGDTENDS
+457 
-472 NSSDTGNDGQTDG
+472 NSSDTGTDGQTDG

-494 ETDGQ
+494 GTGGQ
-499 EQNGES
+499 EQNGDA
-505 SNGDSDSGQTET
+505 SNGKSDSGQNET
-517 GTSAEQTAS
+517 GTSIEQTAS
-526 TDSALQLIQ
+526 SDSALQFIQ
-535 LANEDGTGDSGGT
+535 LANEDGTGDSGDT
-548 GSDGGT
+548 GSGGDT
-554 TQPGDEGQTGNDEV
+554 TEPGDQDQPGNDDI

-588 EERLKE
+588 EEELKE
-594 KQDSH
+594 KETAH
-599 NEKVT
+599 N
-604 KLVDKLQEKIEEL
+604 EEL
-617 DKKIVHLNK
+617 DKKLIELQEKIDNLDDEIVK
-626 IVTAREDDFKTIY
+626 
-639 GIITRAENN
+639 
-648 ILKSPYL
+648 LKK
-655 EYNQNI
+655 Q
-661 KNSLSDLFSLPITTK
+661 
-676 NVSQLMSY
+676 V
-684 YNDLSLYEATLY
+684 NDLENQLKDMHLQVY
-696 DSLDQGSLSWVKK
+696 DSGIYKMIRELENKDQLQFQGDINTVKIDDLMDYYKYLSVYDSVLYGTIDYDAKNTVLDGQQGNVK
-709 NVLNE
+709 
-714 QQDKVSSVLALSPEE
+714 SVLAIKPEE

-759 NYGSYIRDS
+759 SYGSYIRDS

-822 LQMSDMMGS
+822 LQMSDVMGS

-1002 GSIPGWVAS
+1002 GSISGWVAS
-1011 AAMILFY
+1011 TAMILFY

>member
-1 MTEQRKNL
+1 MTEQRKSL

-23 VLFFRFIGEDPAKK
+23 VLFFRFIGDDPTKK
-37 AANSTRQIAVVNED
+37 AVNSTRQIAVVNED
-51 TGVLSDEVKADDE
+51 TGVLSDEVKSDE
-64 DDQSAQFGKEVA
+64 EDKSAQFGKEVA

-89 VNRSAAETGLKSKK
+89 VNRSAAETGLATKK

-123 ERPQKATL
+123 DHPQKATL

-202 SNDLAGEIKRQK
+202 SNDLAGEIKQQK

-239 EAKNTLKDFVDTVER
+239 EAKNTLKEFIDTVER

-275 QIQTGLDAISA
+275 QIRTGLDAIQA
-286 QQKANQFSEQ
+286 QQKANQFSER
-296 MSGLSTGISQVKTQL
+296 MSGLATGIGQAKTQL
-311 GIAGLAMDDAKK
+311 GIAGLAMNDAKK

-337 KIQSDLINNYL
+337 KIQSDLIKDYRDNVLNQVYGLL
-348 VQYKA
+348 VEAREPITDGNESETDDQDPKEVDPEEL
-353 ASKAAALEKI
+353 KIDLEK
-363 KYLMTID
+363 
-370 RKPLTQSDENLDDE
+370 
-384 DLNDQEDEKI
+384 
-394 EDLDIDL
+394 
-401 DEQREELKNIAA
+401 QREELKNIAA
-413 VIQEIS
+413 DIKDIS
-419 DSLKEPEKEDPT
+419 DNLKEPEKEEPT
-431 PENPGTEKPGTDEP
+431 PEDPGTDEP
-445 PTDNPENPDDGG
+445 STDNPDKPDDGNN
-457 STNPDDTQGDTENDS
+457 TIPDDTQGDTGNND
-472 NSSDTGNDGQTDG
+472 NNSDTGTEGQTDG
-485 NTQDQDQQQ
+485 DTQDRDQQG
-494 ETDGQ
+494 TDGQ
-499 EQNGES
+499 EQNGDA
-505 SNGDSDSGQTET
+505 SNGASDSGQIET
-517 GTSAEQTAS
+517 GISAEQTAS
-526 TDSALQLIQ
+526 SDSALQFIK
-535 LANEDGTGDSGGT
+535 LANEGGT
-548 GSDGGT
+548 GESGGDGGT
-554 TQPGDEGQTGNDEV
+554 TEPGNEDQPGNDDI

-581 SERIKQI
+581 SERIKKI
-588 EERLKE
+588 EEELKE
-594 KQDSH
+594 KEDKH
-599 NEKVT
+599 NE
-604 KLVDKLQEKIEEL
+604 EL
-617 DKKIVHLNK
+617 YKKIKELNGQIDNLK
-626 IVTAREDDFKTIY
+626 DEIDELNQQHEKVFSEGIYKTIY
-639 GIITRAENN
+639 DLESKNQLGFTKP
-648 ILKSPYL
+648 LKSKNISNLMKYYKYL
-655 EYNQNI
+655 SVYDLV
-661 KNSLSDLFSLPITTK
+661 LSGTIDSTAKTK
-676 NVSQLMSY
+676 AIDGQQGNV
-684 YNDLSLYEATLY
+684 
-696 DSLDQGSLSWVKK
+696 K
-709 NVLNE
+709 
-714 QQDKVSSVLALSPEE
+714 SVLALSPEE
-729 SASWEDLK
+729 SASWEALK

-747 DNFINGMTEFAD
+747 NSFIDGMTKFAD
-759 NYGSYIRDS
+759 DYSAYIRDS

-774 ELTKISESASKAS
+774 ELTKISESAAKAS
-787 EQLVTGAAQESA
+787 EQLVTGATQESA
-799 TFNNDGLSGT
+799 TFSNDGLSGT

-831 LSERQSGIIDY
+831 LSDRQSGIIDY

-853 QTKADTLN
+853 QAKADTLN

-873 VRSDVYGIL
+873 VRNDVYGIL

-896 DYLANPLKISGQVP
+896 DYLANPLKISGEVP

-924 IILISSLLIGYF
+924 IVLISSLLIGYF

-990 ASSAFIRAAFRF
+990 ASSAFIRTAFRF

-1042 IQYGTGHLFTMGIS
+1042 IQYGTGHLFTMGIT
-1056 VLLIITLIAAA
+1056 VLLIITVIAAA
-1067 LPLVIRLI
+1067 LPLIIRLM
-1075 AEKTAESDET
+1075 AEHTAESDET